1 MALSNDIIS
10 QFVELT
16 KTSDKIQNEA
26 SVYGTIVTDGNNTYV
41 KLDGSEQL
49 TPIETTTNVAGGE
62 RVIVRIKDHKAT
74 VTGNITSPSVNN
86 GQLEDVKD
94 QISEFEV
101 VIADRVTANEIVVG
115 RIEADNVIINKK
127 LTAIEGEF
135 ETIKADNITINE
147 KLTANK
153 AAIADLDAK
162 KLSAET
168 ADLKY
173 ATIGGLNAANAE
185 INDLKANHAEFSE
198 ATIKRLEA
206 DEASIKKLD
215 AEKLSA
221 KDADIKY
228 ANIDFANINMAAVEK
243 LFAESGIIKDLVVG
257 DTSITGELVGVT
269 IKGDLIEANTLV
281 ADKLVIKGSD
291 GLYYKLNTDGMTTE
305 AEQTEYNSLNG
316 SIITAKSITA
326 SKINVKDLVAFG
338 ATIGGFNISS
348 NSIYSGVKTSV
359 DNTTNGIYLDKDG
372 QVAFGDS
379 NNYLKFFRD
388 TDGAWKLMISA
399 NSLKF
404 STSDKTVEEVI
415 DDIDSKVQKTVKTV
429 IDYYASSSSPTTKP
443 TTGWQT
449 TPPVW
454 VNGMFIWAK
463 TKTTYTDGS
472 SQESDPVCI
481 TGAKGENGKPGI
493 DGASGKGVKTV
504 TNYYLAIGKNT
515 GVVESTSGWTT
526 TIQTITPTN
535 KYLWNYEV
543 VTYTDNS
550 TTKTTPVIIGVYG
563 DKGQTGANGQNG
575 SDGNGIQS
583 ITEKYAVSTSNTT
596 APTTWYDAVQAMSQT
611 NKYLWNY
618 EIIRYTNGTTSET
631 KKRVIGVYGDKG
643 NTGATG
649 PSGVGIQSV
658 DVEYYLSTSSTTL
671 SGGSWSTTAPT
682 WQNGKYMWSR
692 TKTVTTNGQTKY
704 SNAACITGSKG
715 STGSTGATGSTG
727 QGIESITE
735 EYYLST
741 SKTTQSGGSWTTTP
755 PIWSSGKY
763 LWTRSKIVY
772 KNPTETAY
780 TKPVCDN
787 SWEAV
792 NEVEIGGRNLWPNSS
807 FNQGLDSYS
816 LTLSEGTITLDNK
829 KFNGNNAVVF
839 DRVGSVFGDSRCYI
853 TTKQSPTI
861 SSFKKGDEFILTAW
875 VYIERQLDGV
885 DISSIMVRGSSGD
898 NPRIYIPTTADVVG
912 KWIKLT
918 SNVFKAGQDG
928 TFSNCYVLL
937 GGNGKFKVSQIQL
950 EKGNKPTDWTPAP
963 EDVEANID
971 NIKIGGRNLLINSG
985 DLYLFGSDYPSSSKR
1000 EKGKITVVTNGRF
1013 NSYAWIYSETDKP
1026 TTYLSKSIKDLSTPI
1041 GKEVTFSI
1049 DIKTIGLTK
1058 SGVTVS
1064 IDYRNE
1070 TSVIDRAE
1078 IDIEP
1083 NKNNQWIR
1091 YSSKIKST
1099 RTDNIKSL
1107 FSIRTVDDTLD
1118 LTGVVIEYRNCM
1130 IEEGN
1135 KATDWTPAPEDIKA
1149 NIDNLEATMNGAF
1162 KDGILSD
1169 AEKKAIK
1176 QSLNIIKG
1184 DAEEVQKQYDTV
1196 YNNSNLIGTPKSN
1209 LLTAKTSY
1217 NSAYNSLISFINTAL
1232 SASTVT
1238 DSMIISIDSA
1248 FGTYRTALGTFNT
1261 RLQEAIDSINSKKV
1275 DNIKIGGENLI
1286 FREKYWQTTTPTVVQ
1301 LTAEPE
1307 HSRIRIK
1314 KVTADEA
1321 KHTYLNF
1328 VKTLTKGKTYTLSY
1342 DIYTDMPI
1350 TSERLLFLRCNGNGQ
1365 ALQYM
1370 KDQTVSSINTW
1381 IHKELTFVCNHSGT
1395 DDISIDSLALST
1407 SHFNEGQTILF
1418 RNIKMEEGN
1427 KATTYSYAP
1436 EDERLEASR
1445 AGVNMLPNTKS
1456 LIVTGVTGVNYKYE
1470 SRQIVTAIN
1479 LKPFTIYTVS
1489 FKCKV
1494 LSGNTTKCSI
1504 GVTNSKIDVV
1514 YQRGDLV
1521 ITNDRMSWTFYTR
1534 NATNCSKLLFYAGLA
1549 GQTGTN
1555 KLEYSEIMLE
1565 ETSIASEKWIPNA
1578 GDVDYVIESK
1588 KVAINNL
1595 ILNTKNMKDTSGW
1608 TGNIGVTRSGVL
1620 NEPVFY
1626 NITTTTSEAVSGTSR
1641 FRVKPNTKYCFSM
1654 LLNINYSCKSVD
1666 AWWIGRFKDSTNE
1679 YDNPIR
1685 FITEWQEVRNVYTRV
1700 VGTFTTG
1707 PNDYDGFIRIDNNC
1721 KTADATGDS
1730 VIYWTE
1736 AMVAE
1741 GDVFA
1746 GYSPSIEDM
1755 NLRVTKA
1762 ESDLTVVNN
1771 AISAKVWG
1779 EDINVALGRQADN
1792 LIRNGNG
1799 GTKDNSNFSQWTFVG
1814 NVRGSKDYPSFQTQ
1828 PTKVNPARIDDRI
1841 YIDKSKDY
1849 RLSYELK
1856 ATSEDSVN
1864 KVYFIVSC
1872 FDIDGNAIN
1881 IQDISFIPK
1890 TTTKL
1895 KRELKNG
1902 DTTIEV
1908 ESLENWL
1915 TSSSVVN
1922 YQRTIISWNYRD
1934 STGYQYPKET
1944 YSKNNGKKYGYA
1956 LWNSITDEDKSAGI
1970 IRLTKPWSGDTLAIG
1985 THISQNNSGSTYL
1998 YVGAKGI
2005 VSFSDRWIPYDE
2017 VIPGSSF
2024 RHGTAYI
2031 KLGILG
2037 AQSVYLSNLYFG
2049 IDRAT
2054 SGQINDLSNTVT
2066 NVQKTVSQHTVD
2078 LSGITS
2084 KVEKIE
2090 SSDFQVHNLQRH
2102 SGGKYKD
2109 AGIEA
2114 WSMYGKDT
2122 LSWFTNYGSP
2132 GTFEDYYDLYKGGSS
2147 GGIYAYSQSPIPVT
2161 AGEKYTVSFNY
2172 GRSAVGGAT
2181 HRFVIQCSNTYPFG
2195 SVTQNAVD
2203 RYMPSTQA
2211 NTIIRQ
2217 EFQFTIPDGVKSIK
2231 VALVNSVSGEG
2242 QSCSFYID
2250 KIMINKGLVA
2260 YDWSPHEYDI
2270 ESQFKSVEQKITAE
2284 SILTTISSGINGN
2297 KGSINTMQFLLD
2309 KDGATIK
2316 NGALTILN
2324 NAGEQVLKG
2333 DSDGNLIMHGVFTT
2347 YDNDRKSIEIN
2358 GSRLSLFNR
2367 WDASNK
2373 ESGWIVPSINDD
2385 GETSIS
2391 IGHNEGSAFAIRYT
2405 YGTQEYNMYSYMS
2418 FDYYNVYGRP
2428 SDQTKYTISVNE
2440 PMMLWYE
2447 TMMCDIFKFDSYKY
2461 GAHIKFYDSGLYG
2474 NDGVVGAVGCGRV
2487 TSYGNT
2493 YADVHMLGRR
2503 GSNPNP
2509 NSYTSLGQYS
2519 ADSDTSYYRS
2529 LIVSSSGVEVK
2540 GNFSVS
2546 GTKNRL
2552 VNTKNYGRINLNA
2565 YETTDSYFG
2574 DIGQGILDENGLCY
2588 ISIDTIFLETINTK
2602 NDYQVF
2608 LQKYGPGDI
2617 WVESKTETYFVVK
2630 GAPNTTFAWELKAK
2644 QLGYETTRLEQSK
2657 NDYIPEISYNVDC
2670 DDREINELNKVLKGG
2685 ILKYE

>member
-326 SKINVKDLVAFG
+326 TKISVDDLVAFD
-338 ATIGGFNISS
+338 ATIGGFNITS
-348 NSIYSGVKTSV
+348 NSIYSGVKSSV
-359 DNTTNGIYLDKDG
+359 DNTTKGVYLDKDG
-372 QVAFGDS
+372 QIAFGDS
-379 NNYLKFFRD
+379 NNFLKFFRD
-388 TDGAWKLMISA
+388 TDGKWKLNISA

-415 DDIDSKVQKTVKTV
+415 EDIDTKVQKTVKTV
-429 IDYYASSSSPTTKP
+429 ADYYASSSSATTKP
-443 TTGWQT
+443 ITGWQT
-449 TPPVW
+449 TPPEW
-454 VNGMFIWAK
+454 VNGKFIWAK
-463 TKTTYTDGS
+463 TKTTYTDDTS
-472 SQESDPVCI
+472 SESEPVCI
-481 TGAKGENGKPGI
+481 TGAKGDTGKPGA
-493 DGASGKGVKTV
+493 DGS
-504 TNYYLAIGKNT
+504 
-515 GVVESTSGWTT
+515 
-526 TIQTITPTN
+526 
-535 KYLWNYEV
+535 
-543 VTYTDNS
+543 
-550 TTKTTPVIIGVYG
+550 
-563 DKGQTGANGQNG
+563 
-575 SDGNGIQS
+575 
-583 ITEKYAVSTSNTT
+583 
-596 APTTWYDAVQAMSQT
+596 
-611 NKYLWNY
+611 
-618 EIIRYTNGTTSET
+618 
-631 KKRVIGVYGDKG
+631 
-643 NTGATG
+643 
-649 PSGVGIQSV
+649 SGVGISSV
-658 DVEYYLSTSSTTL
+658 DVEYYLSTSSTAL
-671 SGGSWSTTAPT
+671 AGGSWSTNSPT
-682 WQNGKYMWSR
+682 WVDGKYMWSR
-692 TKTVTTNGQTKY
+692 TKTTTTDGKSTT
-704 SNAACITGSKG
+704 SEPVCITGGK
-715 STGSTGATGSTG
+715 GATGSNGVTG
-727 QGIESITE
+727 QGVESITE

-741 SKTTQSGGSWTTTP
+741 SKTTQSGGSWVTTP
-755 PIWSSGKY
+755 PTWSSGKY

-772 KNPTETAY
+772 KNPTETSY

-792 NEVEIGGRNLWPNSS
+792 NEVEIGGRNLFISS
-807 FNQGLDSYS
+807 MIGSYIGGDIVKLRGATYENYKFTVTS
-816 LTLSEGTITLDNK
+816 NPVDLVGATITNFEKEIIVSGYTDLSQIVSYWKFDNDTQK
-829 KFNGNNAVVF
+829 NVTK
-839 DRVGSVFGDSRCYI
+839 SV
-853 TTKQSPTI
+853 T
-861 SSFKKGDEFILTAW
+861 
-875 VYIERQLDGV
+875 
-885 DISSIMVRGSSGD
+885 
-898 NPRIYIPTTADVVG
+898 
-912 KWIKLT
+912 
-918 SNVFKAGQDG
+918 
-928 TFSNCYVLL
+928 
-937 GGNGKFKVSQIQL
+937 NGKFEIRISVPSGAKTLNIGLGQFPYVKGYFIKNIMIQNGNKATDWTPSPEDVDNKIDSIEIGGRNLLQNSNFAFGLDGWYKHDYHTVEIVKDSTYGNVVKITALDNNTGGIFKVPTVNFKNEEVYTMSVYIKSSVVGSQIGIAIDGNGL
-950 EKGNKPTDWTPAP
+950 ADGEIFTISVANEWVKLVSTFKTSGVNPNIRVYSVKSSGCIFHITNIKVEKGNKATDWTPAP
-963 EDVEANID
+963 EDVEANI
-971 NIKIGGRNLLINSG
+971 N
-985 DLYLFGSDYPSSSKR
+985 
-1000 EKGKITVVTNGRF
+1000 
-1013 NSYAWIYSETDKP
+1013 
-1026 TTYLSKSIKDLSTPI
+1026 
-1041 GKEVTFSI
+1041 
-1049 DIKTIGLTK
+1049 
-1058 SGVTVS
+1058 
-1064 IDYRNE
+1064 
-1070 TSVIDRAE
+1070 
-1078 IDIEP
+1078 
-1083 NKNNQWIR
+1083 
-1091 YSSKIKST
+1091 
-1099 RTDNIKSL
+1099 
-1107 FSIRTVDDTLD
+1107 
-1118 LTGVVIEYRNCM
+1118 
-1130 IEEGN
+1130 
-1135 KATDWTPAPEDIKA
+1135 
-1149 NIDNLEATMNGAF
+1149 NLEDTMNGAF
-1162 KDGILSD
+1162 KDGILSES
-1169 AEKKAIK
+1169 EKKAIK

-1184 DAEEVQKQYDTV
+1184 DMTEVDKIYETL
-1196 YNNSNLIGTPKSN
+1196 NKNSNLVGTPKTN
-1209 LLTAKTSY
+1209 LYKAKMSY
-1217 NSAYNSLISFINTAL
+1217 NNAYTSLVSFINTAL
-1232 SASTVT
+1232 SASIVT
-1238 DSMIISIDSA
+1238 EEMKKSIDSA
-1248 FGTYRTALGTFNT
+1248 FGTYRTELGIFNT
-1261 RLQEAIDSINSKKV
+1261 RVQEAIDAINSKKIDNIEIGGRNLV
-1275 DNIKIGGENLI
+1275 LDSSDAILTSKNQATKFITLCDDILNIINSSIGKPFILSVDIEMDNCTGSISNGNQRIGAEVSLKHEDNTYSYIGCWIKPAVGDSIEKKRIYGTPVIIRKKVISVNGTGLYNQLTCNNSTISKPKFEIGNKATDWTPAPEDVENSMNNKIDNIKIGGENLI
-1286 FREKYWQTTTPTVVQ
+1286 FREKYWQTNNPTVVQ

-1342 DIYTDMPI
+1342 DIYTDMTI
-1350 TSERLLFLRCNGNGQ
+1350 TSEQLLFLRCNGNSQ

-1395 DDISIDSLALST
+1395 DNISIDSLALST
-1407 SHFNEGQTILF
+1407 SHFNEGQTILL
-1418 RNIKMEEGN
+1418 RNVKMEEGN

-1456 LIVTGVTGVNYKYE
+1456 LIVTGLTGVNYKYE
-1470 SRQIVTAIN
+1470 RRDIVTAIN

-1494 LSGNTTKCSI
+1494 LSGSTTKCSV

-1514 YQRGDLV
+1514 YQRGDLT
-1521 ITNDRMSWTFYTR
+1521 ITKDRISWTFYTR
-1534 NATNCSKLLFYAGLA
+1534 NATNCSTLLFYAGQA

-1654 LLNINYSCKSVD
+1654 LLNINYSCSSVD
-1666 AWWIGRFKDSTNE
+1666 VWWIAKFKDSTND
-1679 YDNPIR
+1679 YDNTIR
-1685 FITEWQEVRNVYTRV
+1685 FIAEWQEARDKYARV
-1700 VGTFTTG
+1700 VGTFITG
-1707 PNDYDGFIRIDNNC
+1707 PNDYDGYIRIDNNG
-1721 KTADATGDS
+1721 KLASATGNS
-1730 VIYWTE
+1730 SIYWTE

-1741 GDVFA
+1741 GDVFS
-1746 GYSPSIEDM
+1746 GYSPSIKDM
-1755 NLRVTKA
+1755 DLRVTKA
-1762 ESDLTVVNN
+1762 ESDLIVVNN

-1792 LIRNGNG
+1792 LVRNGNG
-1799 GTKDNSNFSQWTFVG
+1799 GTKDNSNFSKYTFVG
-1814 NVRGSKDYPSFQTQ
+1814 NFRGSRDYPSFLKGTS
-1828 PTKVNPARIDDRI
+1828 PYFAPNDDRI
-1841 YIDKSKDY
+1841 YIDRSKDY
-1849 RLSYELK
+1849 ILSYEIRAKLADAK
-1856 ATSEDSVN
+1856 N
-1864 KVYFIVSC
+1864 KIYFAIDC
-1872 FDIDGNAIN
+1872 YDIDGYSIPSYNN
-1881 IQDISFIPK
+1881 LFISK

-1895 KRELKNG
+1895 KKELNNG
-1902 DTTIEV
+1902 DMTIEV
-1908 ESLENWL
+1908 ESLSNWL
-1915 TSSSVVN
+1915 TASSIPA
-1922 YQRTIISWNYRD
+1922 YQRSVIFWNYKD

-1944 YSKNNGKKYGYA
+1944 YSRNSQEKFGNG
-1956 LWNSITDEDKSAGI
+1956 LWDSISDEDKSSGI
-1970 IRLTKPWSGDTLAIG
+1970 IRLKNPWSGGSYPIG
-1985 THISQNNSGSTYL
+1985 TEISQGNSGATYM
-1998 YVGAKGI
+1998 YVGAFGV
-2005 VSFSDRWIPYDE
+2005 VSFNDRWIPYN
-2017 VIPGSSF
+2017 VTVPGSSF
-2024 RHGTAYI
+2024 RPGTAFIKMGLYGGQPTYI
-2031 KLGILG
+2031 
-2037 AQSVYLSNLYFG
+2037 SNLYFG

-2054 SGQINDLSNTVT
+2054 SGQLNDLSNTVT
-2066 NVQKTVSQHTVD
+2066 NVQKTVSQHTID

-2114 WSMYGKDT
+2114 WSMSGKDT

-2147 GGIYAYSQSPIPVT
+2147 GAIYAYSQSPIPVT
-2161 AGEKYTVSFNY
+2161 DGEKYTVSFNY

-2195 SVTQNAVD
+2195 AVTKKVID
-2203 RYMPSTQA
+2203 RYMPSDKA
-2211 NTIIRQ
+2211 NEIIRQ
-2217 EFQFTIPDGVKSIK
+2217 EFQFTIPADTKSIK
-2231 VALVNSVSGEG
+2231 VALANSVSGEG

-2297 KGSINTMQFLLD
+2297 KGTISTMQFLLD
-2309 KDGATIK
+2309 KDGATIR
-2316 NGALTILN
+2316 NGALKILN
-2324 NAGEQVLKG
+2324 NAGTTVLSG
-2333 DSDGNLIMHGVFTT
+2333 DSNGNISMTGVYKNVNSRNLTSFKIADSTITFFDGRSEGEKMGTIFSGYMQTSPDKATSLTIGHYLDASLRLSYGKADSNGAILFYPYVELDIYNINGRTNEKVGYPITIIQPVIIQEKSMVCSPMAFDNWGYNGRLEFYDYRLYGGNL
-2347 YDNDRKSIEIN
+2347 SL
-2358 GSRLSLFNR
+2358 GSVLN
-2367 WDASNK
+2367 
-2373 ESGWIVPSINDD
+2373 
-2385 GETSIS
+2385 
-2391 IGHNEGSAFAIRYT
+2391 
-2405 YGTQEYNMYSYMS
+2405 
-2418 FDYYNVYGRP
+2418 
-2428 SDQTKYTISVNE
+2428 
-2440 PMMLWYE
+2440 
-2447 TMMCDIFKFDSYKY
+2447 
-2461 GAHIKFYDSGLYG
+2461 
-2474 NDGVVGAVGCGRV
+2474 GRV
-2487 TSYGNT
+2487 KGSTSDIG
-2493 YADVHMLGRR
+2493 DMCFLGRR
-2503 GSNPNP
+2503 GSNPKANA
-2509 NSYTSLGQYS
+2509 YAVLGQMLEGS
-2519 ADSDTSYYRS
+2519 SYDYNRN
-2529 LIVSSSGVEVK
+2529 VVTSSSGTTVY
-2540 GNFSVS
+2540 GNFYVNG
-2546 GTKNRL
+2546 GTKNRI
-2552 VNTKNYGRINLNA
+2552 VTTNDFGVVKMNA
-2565 YETTDSYFG
+2565 YETSGCYFG
-2574 DIGQGILDENGLCY
+2574 DIGNGLIGEDGTCIIAMDIIY
-2588 ISIDTIFLETINTK
+2588 LETVNTK
-2602 NDYQVF
+2602 CDYFVF
-2608 LQKYGPGDI
+2608 LQKYGSGDL
-2617 WVESKTETYFVVK
+2617 WVEDRDETYFIVK
-2630 GAPNTTFAWELKAK
+2630 GTPGMKFAWEVKAR
-2644 QLGYETTRLEQSK
+2644 QRGYETDRLDQKLE
-2657 NDYIPEISYNVDC
+2657 
-2670 DDREINELNKVLKGG
+2670 DDGPATTYGCELTDRSQEEMEKLLKSM
-2685 ILKYE
+2685 EEE

>member
-243 LFAESGIIKDLVVG
+243 LFAESGIIKNLVVG

-326 SKINVKDLVAFG
+326 TKISVDDLVAFD
-338 ATIGGFNISS
+338 ATIGGFKINQ
-348 NSIYSGVKTSV
+348 NAIYSGAKEGVN
-359 DNTTNGIYLDKDG
+359 NTTRGIYMDSTG
-372 QVAFGDS
+372 QLAIGDS
-379 NNYLKFFRD
+379 DNYMKFFKD
-388 TDGAWKLMISA
+388 TDGAYKLIISA
-399 NSLKF
+399 NS
-404 STSDKTVEEVI
+404 
-415 DDIDSKVQKTVKTV
+415 
-429 IDYYASSSSPTTKP
+429 
-443 TTGWQT
+443 
-449 TPPVW
+449 
-454 VNGMFIWAK
+454 
-463 TKTTYTDGS
+463 
-472 SQESDPVCI
+472 
-481 TGAKGENGKPGI
+481 
-493 DGASGKGVKTV
+493 
-504 TNYYLAIGKNT
+504 
-515 GVVESTSGWTT
+515 
-526 TIQTITPTN
+526 
-535 KYLWNYEV
+535 
-543 VTYTDNS
+543 
-550 TTKTTPVIIGVYG
+550 
-563 DKGQTGANGQNG
+563 
-575 SDGNGIQS
+575 
-583 ITEKYAVSTSNTT
+583 
-596 APTTWYDAVQAMSQT
+596 
-611 NKYLWNY
+611 
-618 EIIRYTNGTTSET
+618 IR
-631 KKRVIGVYGDKG
+631 
-643 NTGATG
+643 
-649 PSGVGIQSV
+649 
-658 DVEYYLSTSSTTL
+658 
-671 SGGSWSTTAPT
+671 
-682 WQNGKYMWSR
+682 M
-692 TKTVTTNGQTKY
+692 
-704 SNAACITGSKG
+704 
-715 STGSTGATGSTG
+715 GSTG
-727 QGIESITE
+727 QTVEDAIKEVNNKVDSIE
-735 EYYLST
+735 
-741 SKTTQSGGSWTTTP
+741 P
-755 PIWSSGKY
+755 P
-763 LWTRSKIVY
+763 
-772 KNPTETAY
+772 
-780 TKPVCDN
+780 
-787 SWEAV
+787 
-792 NEVEIGGRNLWPNSS
+792 EIGGANLMDGTTDEWVTKTVSNVAGVVNRFPLSS
-807 FNQGLDSYS
+807 IGIKAGDNLTVSMILKAINKDVATRVDFYTNTTGEEGKVFNISDDVITIGN
-816 LTLSEGTITLDNK
+816 EGKSTVTCK
-829 KFNGNNAVVF
+829 VPENGN
-839 DRVGSVFGDSRCYI
+839 Y
-853 TTKQSPTI
+853 
-861 SSFKKGDEFILTAW
+861 LT
-875 VYIERQLDGV
+875 
-885 DISSIMVRGSSGD
+885 
-898 NPRIYIPTTADVVG
+898 IYIVNRS
-912 KWIKLT
+912 
-918 SNVFKAGQDG
+918 SNNTG
-928 TFSNCYVLL
+928 TNEQYKCLMV
-937 GGNGKFKVSQIQL
+937 
-950 EKGNKPTDWTPAP
+950 EKGNVSSEWKLSQNDILNKIPYGDGRNLALNTKKLYLERFNITNNQSLGIGCSKDIVDLCNQNIGKKLIISCDTEWRNITSADSSGRLRVGAEFSVRYEDGTYGYCGVWEQVTVGSSKEKFRDKGIGMLITKKVASVSGSMHIQAFAEYIKIANVKLEINNICTNWSPAP
-963 EDVEANID
+963 ED
-971 NIKIGGRNLLINSG
+971 
-985 DLYLFGSDYPSSSKR
+985 
-1000 EKGKITVVTNGRF
+1000 
-1013 NSYAWIYSETDKP
+1013 
-1026 TTYLSKSIKDLSTPI
+1026 
-1041 GKEVTFSI
+1041 
-1049 DIKTIGLTK
+1049 
-1058 SGVTVS
+1058 
-1064 IDYRNE
+1064 
-1070 TSVIDRAE
+1070 AE
-1078 IDIEP
+1078 
-1083 NKNNQWIR
+1083 
-1091 YSSKIKST
+1091 
-1099 RTDNIKSL
+1099 
-1107 FSIRTVDDTLD
+1107 
-1118 LTGVVIEYRNCM
+1118 
-1130 IEEGN
+1130 
-1135 KATDWTPAPEDIKA
+1135 
-1149 NIDNLEATMNGAF
+1149 
-1162 KDGILSD
+1162 
-1169 AEKKAIK
+1169 
-1176 QSLNIIKG
+1176 
-1184 DAEEVQKQYDTV
+1184 
-1196 YNNSNLIGTPKSN
+1196 
-1209 LLTAKTSY
+1209 
-1217 NSAYNSLISFINTAL
+1217 
-1232 SASTVT
+1232 
-1238 DSMIISIDSA
+1238 DSMNNKI
-1248 FGTYRTALGTFNT
+1248 
-1261 RLQEAIDSINSKKV
+1261 

-1342 DIYTDMPI
+1342 DITTDMPI
-1350 TSERLLFLRCNGNGQ
+1350 TSTKLLFLRHNGNEQ

-1381 IHKELTFVCNHSGT
+1381 IHKELTFVCDHSGT

-1521 ITNDRMSWTFYTR
+1521 ITDDRMSWTFYTR
-1534 NATNCSKLLFYAGLA
+1534 NATNCSKLLFYAGQA

-1578 GDVDYVIESK
+1578 GDVEYVIESK
-1588 KVAINNL
+1588 KVAVNNL
-1595 ILNTKNMKDTSGW
+1595 VLNSKNMKNTSGW
-1608 TGNIGVTRSGVL
+1608 AGNINVTQSETL

-1626 NITTTTSEAVSGTSR
+1626 NRSTTTSEEVTR
-1641 FRVKPNTKYCFSM
+1641 TNKFRVKPNTKYCFSI
-1654 LLNINYSCKSVD
+1654 LLDINSNCKSVD

-1707 PNDYDGFIRIDNNC
+1707 PNDYDGFIRIDNNG

-1792 LIRNGNG
+1792 LVRNGNG

-1998 YVGAKGI
+1998 YVGAQGI

-2297 KGSINTMQFLLD
+2297 KGTISTMQFLLD
-2309 KDGATIK
+2309 KDGATIR
-2316 NGALTILN
+2316 NGALKILN
-2324 NAGEQVLKG
+2324 NAGTTVLSG
-2333 DSDGNLIMHGVFTT
+2333 DSNGNISMTGVYKNVNSRNLTSFKIADSTITFFDGRSEGEKMGTIFSGYMQTSPDKATSLTIGHYLDASLRLSYGKADSNGAILFYPYVELDIYNINGRTNEKVGYPITIIQPVIIQEKSMVCSPMAFDNWGYNGRLEFYDYRLYGGNL
-2347 YDNDRKSIEIN
+2347 SL
-2358 GSRLSLFNR
+2358 GSVLN
-2367 WDASNK
+2367 
-2373 ESGWIVPSINDD
+2373 
-2385 GETSIS
+2385 
-2391 IGHNEGSAFAIRYT
+2391 
-2405 YGTQEYNMYSYMS
+2405 
-2418 FDYYNVYGRP
+2418 
-2428 SDQTKYTISVNE
+2428 
-2440 PMMLWYE
+2440 
-2447 TMMCDIFKFDSYKY
+2447 
-2461 GAHIKFYDSGLYG
+2461 
-2474 NDGVVGAVGCGRV
+2474 GRV
-2487 TSYGNT
+2487 KGSTSDIG
-2493 YADVHMLGRR
+2493 DMCFLGRR
-2503 GSNPNP
+2503 GSNPKANA
-2509 NSYTSLGQYS
+2509 YAVLGQMLEGS
-2519 ADSDTSYYRS
+2519 SYDYNRN
-2529 LIVSSSGVEVK
+2529 VVTSSSGTTVY
-2540 GNFSVS
+2540 GNFYVNG
-2546 GTKNRL
+2546 GTKNRI
-2552 VNTKNYGRINLNA
+2552 VTTNDFGVVKMNA
-2565 YETTDSYFG
+2565 YETSGCYFG
-2574 DIGQGILDENGLCY
+2574 DIGNGLIGEDGTCIIAMDIIY
-2588 ISIDTIFLETINTK
+2588 LETVNTK
-2602 NDYQVF
+2602 CDYFVF
-2608 LQKYGPGDI
+2608 LQKYGSGDL
-2617 WVESKTETYFVVK
+2617 WVEDRDETYFIVK
-2630 GAPNTTFAWELKAK
+2630 GTPGMKFAWEVKAR
-2644 QLGYETTRLEQSK
+2644 QRGYETDRLDQKLE
-2657 NDYIPEISYNVDC
+2657 
-2670 DDREINELNKVLKGG
+2670 DDGPATTYGCELTDRSQEEMEKLLKSM
-2685 ILKYE
+2685 EEE

>member
-326 SKINVKDLVAFG
+326 TKISVDDLVAFD
-338 ATIGGFNISS
+338 ATIGGFNITS
-348 NSIYSGVKTSV
+348 NSIYSGVKSSV
-359 DNTTNGIYLDKDG
+359 DNTTKGVYLDKDG
-372 QVAFGDS
+372 QIAFGDS
-379 NNYLKFFRD
+379 NNFLKFFRD
-388 TDGAWKLMISA
+388 TDGKWKLNISA

-415 DDIDSKVQKTVKTV
+415 EDIDTKIQKTVKTV
-429 IDYYASSSSPTTKP
+429 ADYYASSSSATTKP
-443 TTGWQT
+443 ITGWQT
-449 TPPVW
+449 TPPEW
-454 VNGMFIWAK
+454 VNGKFIWAK
-463 TKTTYTDGS
+463 TKTTYTDDTS
-472 SQESDPVCI
+472 SESEPVCI
-481 TGAKGENGKPGI
+481 TGAKGDTGKPGA
-493 DGASGKGVKTV
+493 DGS
-504 TNYYLAIGKNT
+504 
-515 GVVESTSGWTT
+515 
-526 TIQTITPTN
+526 
-535 KYLWNYEV
+535 
-543 VTYTDNS
+543 
-550 TTKTTPVIIGVYG
+550 
-563 DKGQTGANGQNG
+563 
-575 SDGNGIQS
+575 
-583 ITEKYAVSTSNTT
+583 
-596 APTTWYDAVQAMSQT
+596 
-611 NKYLWNY
+611 
-618 EIIRYTNGTTSET
+618 
-631 KKRVIGVYGDKG
+631 
-643 NTGATG
+643 
-649 PSGVGIQSV
+649 SGVGISSV
-658 DVEYYLSTSSTTL
+658 DIEYYLSTSSTTL
-671 SGGSWSTTAPT
+671 AGGSWSTNAPT
-682 WQNGKYMWSR
+682 WVDGKYMWSR
-692 TKTVTTNGQTKY
+692 TKTTTTDGKY
-704 SNAACITGSKG
+704 TISDPVCITGGKG
-715 STGSTGATGSTG
+715 STGSNGSVG
-727 QGIESITE
+727 QGVESITE

-741 SKTTQSGGSWTTTP
+741 SKTTQSGGSWVTTP
-755 PIWSSGKY
+755 PTWSSGKY
-763 LWTRSKIVY
+763 LWTRSKIIY
-772 KNPTETAY
+772 KNPTETSY

-792 NEVEIGGRNLWPNSS
+792 NEVEIGGRNLWLNSS
-807 FNQGLDSYS
+807 FNQGLDSYT
-816 LTLSEGTITLDNK
+816 LTPSEGTITLDNK

-1091 YSSKIKST
+1091 YSGKIKST

-1149 NIDNLEATMNGAF
+1149 NIDNLEDTMNGAF

-1238 DSMIISIDSA
+1238 DSMITSIDSA
-1248 FGTYRTALGTFNT
+1248 FGTYRTELGIFNT
-1261 RLQEAIDSINSKKV
+1261 RVQEAIDAINSKKV
-1275 DNIKIGGENLI
+1275 DDIKIGGENLI
-1286 FREKYWQTTTPTVVQ
+1286 FREKYWQTTTPSVVQ

-1307 HSRIRIK
+1307 YSRIRIK
-1314 KVTADEA
+1314 KVTADTV

-1328 VKTLTKGKTYTLSY
+1328 VKALTKGKTYTLSY
-1342 DIYTDMPI
+1342 DITTDMPI
-1350 TSERLLFLRCNGNGQ
+1350 TSTKLLFLRHNGNEQ

-1381 IHKELTFVCNHSGT
+1381 IHKELTFVCDHSGT

-1521 ITNDRMSWTFYTR
+1521 ITDDRMSWTFYTR

-1578 GDVDYVIESK
+1578 GDVEYVIESK
-1588 KVAINNL
+1588 KVAVNNL
-1595 ILNTKNMKDTSGW
+1595 ILNTKNMKDKSGW
-1608 TGNIGVTRSGVL
+1608 IGVVNIVQSETI

-1626 NITTTTSEAVSGTSR
+1626 NRSTTTSEVTAGTSR

-1654 LLNINYSCKSVD
+1654 LLNINSNCNGVD
-1666 AWWIGRFKDSTNE
+1666 AVWIGRFKDSTND
-1679 YDNPIR
+1679 YDNVIK
-1685 FITEWQEVRNVYTRV
+1685 FITGWQEVKNEYTRV
-1700 VGTFTTG
+1700 VGTFVTG
-1707 PNDYDGFIRIDNNC
+1707 PKDYDGYIRIDNEG

-1741 GDVFA
+1741 GDVFS

-1771 AISAKVWG
+1771 AITAKVWG

-1792 LIRNGNG
+1792 LVRNGNG

-1814 NVRGSKDYPSFQTQ
+1814 NVRGSKDYPSFKTQ
-1828 PTKVNPARIDDRI
+1828 PTKVNPIRIDDRI

-1849 RLSYELK
+1849 RLSYEIR
-1856 ATSEDSVN
+1856 ATSADSAN

-1872 FDIDGNAIN
+1872 FDIDGNDIN
-1881 IQDISFIPK
+1881 IQDITFIK
-1890 TTTKL
+1890 NTTTKL

-1908 ESLENWL
+1908 ESLSNWL
-1915 TSSSVVN
+1915 TSSSAEN
-1922 YQRTIISWNYRD
+1922 YKRTIILWDYKD

-1944 YSKNNGKKYGYA
+1944 YSKNNGQKYGYA
-1956 LWNSITDEDKSAGI
+1956 LWNSISDEDKAAGI
-1970 IRLTKPWSGDTLAIG
+1970 IRLTNPWNGGTHAVG
-1985 THISQNNSGSTYL
+1985 THISQNNSGYTYL
-1998 YVGAKGI
+1998 YVGAMGMS
-2005 VSFSDRWIPYDE
+2005 SFNDKWYSYDE

-2024 RHGTAYI
+2024 RPGTAYV

-2054 SGQINDLSNTVT
+2054 SGQLNDLSNTVT
-2066 NVQKTVSQHTVD
+2066 NVQKTVSQHTID

-2114 WSMYGKDT
+2114 WSMSGKDT

-2147 GGIYAYSQSPIPVT
+2147 GAIYAYSQSPIPVT
-2161 AGEKYTVSFNY
+2161 DGEKYTVSFNY

-2195 SVTQNAVD
+2195 AVTKKVID
-2203 RYMPSTQA
+2203 RYMPSDKA
-2211 NTIIRQ
+2211 NEIIRQ
-2217 EFQFTIPDGVKSIK
+2217 EFQFTIPADTKSIK
-2231 VALVNSVSGEG
+2231 VALANSVSGEG

-2297 KGSINTMQFLLD
+2297 KGTISTMQFLLD
-2309 KDGATIK
+2309 KDGATIR
-2316 NGALTILN
+2316 NGALKILN
-2324 NAGEQVLKG
+2324 NAGTTVLSG
-2333 DSDGNLIMHGVFTT
+2333 DSNGNISMTGVYKNVNSRNLTSFKIADSTITFFDGRSEGEKMGTIFSGYMQTSPDKATSLTIGHYLDASLRLSYGKADSNGAILFYPYVELDIYNINGRTNEKVGYPITIIQPVIIQEKSMVCSPMAFDNWGYNGRLEFYDYRLYGGNL
-2347 YDNDRKSIEIN
+2347 SL
-2358 GSRLSLFNR
+2358 GSVLN
-2367 WDASNK
+2367 
-2373 ESGWIVPSINDD
+2373 
-2385 GETSIS
+2385 
-2391 IGHNEGSAFAIRYT
+2391 
-2405 YGTQEYNMYSYMS
+2405 
-2418 FDYYNVYGRP
+2418 
-2428 SDQTKYTISVNE
+2428 
-2440 PMMLWYE
+2440 
-2447 TMMCDIFKFDSYKY
+2447 
-2461 GAHIKFYDSGLYG
+2461 
-2474 NDGVVGAVGCGRV
+2474 GRV
-2487 TSYGNT
+2487 KGGTSDIG
-2493 YADVHMLGRR
+2493 DMCFLGRR
-2503 GSNPNP
+2503 GSNPKANA
-2509 NSYTSLGQYS
+2509 YAVLGQMLEGS
-2519 ADSDTSYYRS
+2519 SYDYNRN
-2529 LIVSSSGVEVK
+2529 VVTSSSGTTVY
-2540 GNFSVS
+2540 GNFYVNG
-2546 GTKNRL
+2546 GTKNRI
-2552 VNTKNYGRINLNA
+2552 VTTNDFGVVKMNA
-2565 YETTDSYFG
+2565 YETSGCYFG
-2574 DIGQGILDENGLCY
+2574 DIGNGLIGEDGTCIIAMDIIY
-2588 ISIDTIFLETINTK
+2588 LETVNTK
-2602 NDYQVF
+2602 CDYFVF
-2608 LQKYGPGDI
+2608 LQKYGSGDL
-2617 WVESKTETYFVVK
+2617 WVEDRDETYFIVK
-2630 GAPNTTFAWELKAK
+2630 GTPGMKFAWEVKAR
-2644 QLGYETTRLEQSK
+2644 QRGYETDRLDQKLE
-2657 NDYIPEISYNVDC
+2657 
-2670 DDREINELNKVLKGG
+2670 DDGPATTYGCELTDRSQEEMEKLLKSM
-2685 ILKYE
+2685 EEE

>member
-16 KTSDKIQNEA
+16 NTSNKIQNEA
-26 SVYGTIVTDGNNTYV
+26 SVYGTIVTDGMNTYV

-215 AEKLSA
+215 AEKLSS

-326 SKINVKDLVAFG
+326 TKISVDDLVAFD
-338 ATIGGFNISS
+338 ATIGGFNITS
-348 NSIYSGVKTSV
+348 NSIYSGVKSSV
-359 DNTTNGIYLDKDG
+359 DNTTKGVYLDKDG
-372 QVAFGDS
+372 QIAFGDS
-379 NNYLKFFRD
+379 NNFLKFFRD
-388 TDGAWKLMISA
+388 TDGKWKLNISA

-415 DDIDSKVQKTVKTV
+415 EDIDTKVHKTVKTV
-429 IDYYASSSSPTTKP
+429 ADYYASSSSATTKP
-443 TTGWQT
+443 ITGWQT
-449 TPPVW
+449 TPPEW
-454 VNGMFIWAK
+454 VNGKFIWAK
-463 TKTTYTDGS
+463 TKTTYTDGTS
-472 SQESDPVCI
+472 HESEPVCI
-481 TGAKGENGKPGI
+481 TGAKGDTGKPGA
-493 DGASGKGVKTV
+493 DGS
-504 TNYYLAIGKNT
+504 
-515 GVVESTSGWTT
+515 
-526 TIQTITPTN
+526 
-535 KYLWNYEV
+535 
-543 VTYTDNS
+543 
-550 TTKTTPVIIGVYG
+550 
-563 DKGQTGANGQNG
+563 
-575 SDGNGIQS
+575 
-583 ITEKYAVSTSNTT
+583 
-596 APTTWYDAVQAMSQT
+596 
-611 NKYLWNY
+611 
-618 EIIRYTNGTTSET
+618 
-631 KKRVIGVYGDKG
+631 
-643 NTGATG
+643 
-649 PSGVGIQSV
+649 SGVGISSV
-658 DVEYYLSTSSTTL
+658 DVEYYLSTSSTAL
-671 SGGSWSTTAPT
+671 AGGSWSTNSPT
-682 WQNGKYMWSR
+682 WVDGKYMWSR
-692 TKTVTTNGQTKY
+692 TKTTTTDGKSTT
-704 SNAACITGSKG
+704 SEPVCITGGK
-715 STGSTGATGSTG
+715 GATGSNGVTG
-727 QGIESITE
+727 QGVESITE

-741 SKTTQSGGSWTTTP
+741 SKTTQSGGSWVTTP
-755 PIWSSGKY
+755 PTWSSGKY

-772 KNPTETAY
+772 KNPTETSY

-792 NEVEIGGRNLWPNSS
+792 NEIEIGGRNLLQNSN
-807 FNQGLDSYS
+807 FAFGLDGWYKHDYYTVEIVKDSTYGNVVKM
-816 LTLSEGTITLDNK
+816 TALDNNTGGIFKVPTVNFK
-829 KFNGNNAVVF
+829 KEEVYTMSVYIKSSV
-839 DRVGSVFGDSRCYI
+839 VGSQIGIAIDGNGLADGEIF
-853 TTKQSPTI
+853 TI
-861 SSFKKGDEFILTAW
+861 SVANEWVKLVSTFKTSGVNPNIR
-875 VYIERQLDGV
+875 VYSV
-885 DISSIMVRGSSGD
+885 KSSGCIFHIT
-898 NPRIYIPTTADVVG
+898 N
-912 KWIKLT
+912 IK
-918 SNVFKAGQDG
+918 V
-928 TFSNCYVLL
+928 
-937 GGNGKFKVSQIQL
+937 
-950 EKGNKPTDWTPAP
+950 EKGNKDTDWTPAPEDIDNKIDSIEIGGRNLLQNSNFAFGLDGWYKHDYYTVEIVKDSTYGNVVKMTALDNNTGGIFKVPTVNFKKEEVYTMSVYIKSSVVGSQIGIAIDGNGLADGEIFTISVANEWVKLVSTFKTSGVNPNIRVYSVKSSGCIFHITNIKVEKGNKDTDWTPAP
-963 EDVEANID
+963 EDVEANI
-971 NIKIGGRNLLINSG
+971 N
-985 DLYLFGSDYPSSSKR
+985 
-1000 EKGKITVVTNGRF
+1000 
-1013 NSYAWIYSETDKP
+1013 
-1026 TTYLSKSIKDLSTPI
+1026 
-1041 GKEVTFSI
+1041 
-1049 DIKTIGLTK
+1049 
-1058 SGVTVS
+1058 
-1064 IDYRNE
+1064 
-1070 TSVIDRAE
+1070 
-1078 IDIEP
+1078 
-1083 NKNNQWIR
+1083 
-1091 YSSKIKST
+1091 
-1099 RTDNIKSL
+1099 
-1107 FSIRTVDDTLD
+1107 
-1118 LTGVVIEYRNCM
+1118 
-1130 IEEGN
+1130 
-1135 KATDWTPAPEDIKA
+1135 
-1149 NIDNLEATMNGAF
+1149 NLEDTMNGAF
-1162 KDGILSD
+1162 KDGILSES
-1169 AEKKAIK
+1169 EKKAIK

-1238 DSMIISIDSA
+1238 DSMITSIDSA

-1286 FREKYWQTTTPTVVQ
+1286 FREKYWQTNNPTVVQ

-1307 HSRIRIK
+1307 YSRIRIK

-1321 KHTYLNF
+1321 KHTYINF

-1350 TSERLLFLRCNGNGQ
+1350 TSEQLLFLRCNGNSQ

-1395 DDISIDSLALST
+1395 DNISIDSLALST
-1407 SHFNEGQTILF
+1407 SHFNEGQTILL
-1418 RNIKMEEGN
+1418 RNVKMEEGN

-1456 LIVTGVTGVNYKYE
+1456 LIVTGLTGVNYKYE
-1470 SRQIVTAIN
+1470 RRDIVTAIN

-1494 LSGNTTKCSI
+1494 LSGSTTKCSV

-1514 YQRGDLV
+1514 YQRGDLT
-1521 ITNDRMSWTFYTR
+1521 ITKDRISWTFYTR
-1534 NATNCSKLLFYAGLA
+1534 NATNCSTLLFYAGQA

-1654 LLNINYSCKSVD
+1654 LLNINYSCSSVD
-1666 AWWIGRFKDSTNE
+1666 VWWIAKFKDSTND
-1679 YDNPIR
+1679 YDNTIR
-1685 FITEWQEVRNVYTRV
+1685 FIAEWQEARDKYARV
-1700 VGTFTTG
+1700 VGTFITG
-1707 PNDYDGFIRIDNNC
+1707 PNDYDGYIRIDNNG
-1721 KTADATGDS
+1721 KLASATGNS
-1730 VIYWTE
+1730 SIYWTE

-1741 GDVFA
+1741 GDVFS
-1746 GYSPSIEDM
+1746 GYSPSIKDM
-1755 NLRVTKA
+1755 DLRVTKA
-1762 ESDLTVVNN
+1762 ESDLIVVNN
-1771 AISAKVWG
+1771 AITAKVWG

-1792 LIRNGNG
+1792 LVRNGNG
-1799 GTKDNSNFSQWTFVG
+1799 GTKDKSNFSKYSFVG
-1814 NVRGSKDYPSFQTQ
+1814 DVRGDRSYPSFLKGTS
-1828 PTKVNPARIDDRI
+1828 PYFAPNDDRI
-1841 YIDKSKDY
+1841 YIDRSKDY
-1849 RLSYELK
+1849 ILSYEIRAKLADAK
-1856 ATSEDSVN
+1856 N
-1864 KVYFIVSC
+1864 KIYFAIDC
-1872 FDIDGNAIN
+1872 YDIDGYS
-1881 IQDISFIPK
+1881 ISSYNNLFISK

-1895 KRELKNG
+1895 KKELNNG
-1902 DTTIEV
+1902 DMTIEV
-1908 ESLENWL
+1908 ESLSNWL
-1915 TSSSVVN
+1915 TASSIPAHQRSV
-1922 YQRTIISWNYRD
+1922 IFWNYKD

-1944 YSKNNGKKYGYA
+1944 YSRNSQEKFGNG
-1956 LWNSITDEDKSAGI
+1956 LWDSISDEDKSSGI
-1970 IRLTKPWSGDTLAIG
+1970 IRLKNPWSGGSYPIG
-1985 THISQNNSGSTYL
+1985 TEISQGNSGATYM
-1998 YVGAKGI
+1998 YVGAFGV
-2005 VSFSDRWIPYDE
+2005 VSFNDRWIPYN
-2017 VIPGSSF
+2017 VTVPGSSF
-2024 RHGTAYI
+2024 RPGTAFIKMGLYGGQPTYI
-2031 KLGILG
+2031 
-2037 AQSVYLSNLYFG
+2037 SNLYFG

-2054 SGQINDLSNTVT
+2054 SGQLNDLSNTVT

-2114 WSMYGKDT
+2114 WSMSGKDT

-2147 GGIYAYSQSPIPVT
+2147 GAIYAYSQSPIPVT
-2161 AGEKYTVSFNY
+2161 DGEKYTVSFNY

-2195 SVTQNAVD
+2195 AVTKKVID
-2203 RYMPSTQA
+2203 RYMPSDKA
-2211 NTIIRQ
+2211 NEIIRQ
-2217 EFQFTIPDGVKSIK
+2217 EFQFTIPADTKSIK
-2231 VALVNSVSGEG
+2231 VALANSVSGEG

-2297 KGSINTMQFLLD
+2297 KGTISTMQFLLD
-2309 KDGATIK
+2309 KDGATIR
-2316 NGALTILN
+2316 NGALKILN
-2324 NAGEQVLKG
+2324 NAGTTVLSG
-2333 DSDGNLIMHGVFTT
+2333 DSNGNISMTGVYKNVNSRNLTSFKIADSTITFFDGRSEGEKMGTIFSGYMQTSPDKATSLTIGHYLDASLRLSYGKADSNGAILFYPYVELDIYNINGRTNEKVGYPITIIQPVIIQEKSMVCSPMAFDNWGYNGRLEFYDYRLYGGNL
-2347 YDNDRKSIEIN
+2347 SL
-2358 GSRLSLFNR
+2358 GSVLN
-2367 WDASNK
+2367 
-2373 ESGWIVPSINDD
+2373 
-2385 GETSIS
+2385 
-2391 IGHNEGSAFAIRYT
+2391 
-2405 YGTQEYNMYSYMS
+2405 
-2418 FDYYNVYGRP
+2418 
-2428 SDQTKYTISVNE
+2428 
-2440 PMMLWYE
+2440 
-2447 TMMCDIFKFDSYKY
+2447 
-2461 GAHIKFYDSGLYG
+2461 
-2474 NDGVVGAVGCGRV
+2474 GRV
-2487 TSYGNT
+2487 KGGTSDIG
-2493 YADVHMLGRR
+2493 DMCFLGRR
-2503 GSNPNP
+2503 GSNPKANA
-2509 NSYTSLGQYS
+2509 YAVLGQMLEGS
-2519 ADSDTSYYRS
+2519 SYDYNRN
-2529 LIVSSSGVEVK
+2529 VVTSSSGTTVY
-2540 GNFSVS
+2540 GNFYVNG
-2546 GTKNRL
+2546 GTKNRI
-2552 VNTKNYGRINLNA
+2552 VTTNDFGVVKMNA
-2565 YETTDSYFG
+2565 YETSGCYFG
-2574 DIGQGILDENGLCY
+2574 DIGNGLIGEDGTCIIAMDIIY
-2588 ISIDTIFLETINTK
+2588 LETVNTK
-2602 NDYQVF
+2602 CDYFVF
-2608 LQKYGPGDI
+2608 LQKYGSGDL
-2617 WVESKTETYFVVK
+2617 WVEDRDETYFIVK
-2630 GAPNTTFAWELKAK
+2630 GTPGMKFAWEVKAR
-2644 QLGYETTRLEQSK
+2644 QRGYETDRLDQKLE
-2657 NDYIPEISYNVDC
+2657 
-2670 DDREINELNKVLKGG
+2670 DDGPATTYGCELTDRSQEEMEKLLKSM
-2685 ILKYE
+2685 EEE

>member
-173 ATIGGLNAANAE
+173 ATIGGLNASNAE

-243 LFAESGIIKDLVVG
+243 LFAESGIIKNLVVG

-338 ATIGGFNISS
+338 ATIGGFKINQ
-348 NSIYSGVKTSV
+348 NAIYSGAKEGIN
-359 DNTTNGIYLDKDG
+359 NTTRGIYMDSTG
-372 QVAFGDS
+372 QLAIGDS
-379 NNYLKFFRD
+379 DNYMKFFKD
-388 TDGAWKLMISA
+388 TDGAYKLIISA
-399 NSLKF
+399 NS
-404 STSDKTVEEVI
+404 
-415 DDIDSKVQKTVKTV
+415 
-429 IDYYASSSSPTTKP
+429 
-443 TTGWQT
+443 
-449 TPPVW
+449 
-454 VNGMFIWAK
+454 
-463 TKTTYTDGS
+463 
-472 SQESDPVCI
+472 
-481 TGAKGENGKPGI
+481 
-493 DGASGKGVKTV
+493 
-504 TNYYLAIGKNT
+504 
-515 GVVESTSGWTT
+515 
-526 TIQTITPTN
+526 
-535 KYLWNYEV
+535 
-543 VTYTDNS
+543 
-550 TTKTTPVIIGVYG
+550 
-563 DKGQTGANGQNG
+563 
-575 SDGNGIQS
+575 
-583 ITEKYAVSTSNTT
+583 
-596 APTTWYDAVQAMSQT
+596 
-611 NKYLWNY
+611 
-618 EIIRYTNGTTSET
+618 IRM
-631 KKRVIGVYGDKG
+631 
-643 NTGATG
+643 GATG
-649 PSGVGIQSV
+649 QTVEDAIKEVNNKV
-658 DVEYYLSTSSTTL
+658 DSIEPPEIGGANLMDGTTDE
-671 SGGSWSTTAPT
+671 WV
-682 WQNGKYMWSR
+682 
-692 TKTVTTNGQTKY
+692 TKTVSNVAGVVNRFPLSSIGIKAGDNLTVSMILKAINKDVATRVDFYTNTTGEEGKVSNISDDVIKIGNEGKSTLTCKVPENGNYLTIY
-704 SNAACITGSKG
+704 IVNRSANNTGTNEQYKCLMVEKG
-715 STGSTGATGSTG
+715 NVSS
-727 QGIESITE
+727 EWK
-735 EYYLST
+735 LS
-741 SKTTQSGGSWTTTP
+741 QND
-755 PIWSSGKY
+755 I
-763 LWTRSKIVY
+763 LNKIPY
-772 KNPTETAY
+772 G
-780 TKPVCDN
+780 D
-787 SWEAV
+787 
-792 NEVEIGGRNLWPNSS
+792 GRNLALNTKKLYLERFNITNNQLLRIGCSEDIVDLCNQNIGKKLIVSCDTEWRNITSADSS
-807 FNQGLDSYS
+807 GRL
-816 LTLSEGTITLDNK
+816 
-829 KFNGNNAVVF
+829 
-839 DRVGSVFGDSRCYI
+839 RVGAEFSVKYEDGTYGYCGVWEQVTVGSSKEKFRDKGVGMLITKKVASVFGSMHIQAFAEYA
-853 TTKQSPTI
+853 K
-861 SSFKKGDEFILTAW
+861 
-875 VYIERQLDGV
+875 V
-885 DISSIMVRGSSGD
+885 
-898 NPRIYIPTTADVVG
+898 
-912 KWIKLT
+912 
-918 SNVFKAGQDG
+918 SNVK
-928 TFSNCYVLL
+928 
-937 GGNGKFKVSQIQL
+937 L
-950 EKGNKPTDWTPAP
+950 EINNICTNWSPAP
-963 EDVEANID
+963 EDVID
-971 NIKIGGRNLLINSG
+971 NIKIGGG
-985 DLYLFGSDYPSSSKR
+985 
-1000 EKGKITVVTNGRF
+1000 
-1013 NSYAWIYSETDKP
+1013 
-1026 TTYLSKSIKDLSTPI
+1026 
-1041 GKEVTFSI
+1041 
-1049 DIKTIGLTK
+1049 
-1058 SGVTVS
+1058 
-1064 IDYRNE
+1064 
-1070 TSVIDRAE
+1070 
-1078 IDIEP
+1078 
-1083 NKNNQWIR
+1083 
-1091 YSSKIKST
+1091 
-1099 RTDNIKSL
+1099 
-1107 FSIRTVDDTLD
+1107 
-1118 LTGVVIEYRNCM
+1118 
-1130 IEEGN
+1130 
-1135 KATDWTPAPEDIKA
+1135 
-1149 NIDNLEATMNGAF
+1149 
-1162 KDGILSD
+1162 
-1169 AEKKAIK
+1169 
-1176 QSLNIIKG
+1176 
-1184 DAEEVQKQYDTV
+1184 
-1196 YNNSNLIGTPKSN
+1196 
-1209 LLTAKTSY
+1209 
-1217 NSAYNSLISFINTAL
+1217 
-1232 SASTVT
+1232 
-1238 DSMIISIDSA
+1238 
-1248 FGTYRTALGTFNT
+1248 
-1261 RLQEAIDSINSKKV
+1261 
-1275 DNIKIGGENLI
+1275 NLI

-1350 TSERLLFLRCNGNGQ
+1350 TGEQLLFLRCNGNAQ

-1381 IHKELTFVCNHSGT
+1381 IHKELTFVCDHSGT

-1407 SHFNEGQTILF
+1407 THFNEGQTILF

-1445 AGVNMLPNTKS
+1445 AGVNMLPNTK
-1456 LIVTGVTGVNYKYE
+1456 LLTVTGVTGVNYKYE

-1494 LSGNTTKCSI
+1494 LSGTTTKCSVGI
-1504 GVTNSKIDVV
+1504 TNSKIDVV

-1521 ITNDRMSWTFYTR
+1521 ITDDRMSWTFYTR

-1555 KLEYSEIMLE
+1555 KVEYSEIMLE
-1565 ETSIASEKWIPNA
+1565 ETSIASENWIPNA

-1595 ILNTKNMKDTSGW
+1595 ILNTKNMKDKSGW
-1608 TGNIGVTRSGVL
+1608 IGVVNIVQSETI

-1626 NITTTTSEAVSGTSR
+1626 NRSTTTSEITAGTSR

-1654 LLNINYSCKSVD
+1654 LLNINSNCNGVD
-1666 AWWIGRFKDSTNE
+1666 AVWIGKFKDSTNN
-1679 YDNPIR
+1679 YDNVIK
-1685 FITEWQEVRNVYTRV
+1685 FITGWKEVKNEYTRV
-1700 VGTFTTG
+1700 VGTFVTG
-1707 PNDYDGFIRIDNNC
+1707 PKDYDGYIRIDNEG

-1741 GDVFA
+1741 GDVFS

-1771 AISAKVWG
+1771 AITAKVWG

-1792 LIRNGNG
+1792 LVRNGNG

-1814 NVRGSKDYPSFQTQ
+1814 NVRGSKDYPSFLK
-1828 PTKVNPARIDDRI
+1828 PHPSKYNPLVNDDRI

-1849 RLSYELK
+1849 VLSYEVRAKLAD
-1856 ATSEDSVN
+1856 ATN
-1864 KVYFIVSC
+1864 KVYFCVC
-1872 FDIDGNAIN
+1872 CYDIDEQVILP
-1881 IQDISFIPK
+1881 QHYMFIGG

-1895 KRELKNG
+1895 RKELKNG

-1908 ESLENWL
+1908 ESLKNWL
-1915 TSSSVVN
+1915 TSSNVEGFKRNVMIWD
-1922 YQRTIISWNYRD
+1922 YKD
-1934 STGYQYPKET
+1934 STGYQYPPMT
-1944 YSKNNGKKYGYA
+1944 YTRPEAYRNATNGI
-1956 LWNSITDEDKSAGI
+1956 WDSISDTDKAAGI
-1970 IRLTKPWSGDTLAIG
+1970 IRLRSPWTGG
-1985 THISQNNSGSTYL
+1985 THAAGTSISQNTSGPSHM
-1998 YVGAKGI
+1998 YVGANGL
-2005 VSFSDRWIPYDE
+2005 VSFNDRWIQYNK
-2017 VIPGSSF
+2017 VIQGSSF
-2024 RHGTAYI
+2024 RPGTAFV
-2031 KLGILG
+2031 KFGILG
-2037 AQSVYLSNLYFG
+2037 YQPVYLSNLYFG

-2054 SGQINDLSNTVT
+2054 SGQLNDLSNTVT

-2090 SSDFQVHNLQRH
+2090 STDFQVHNLQRH
-2102 SGGKYKD
+2102 SGGKYKN

-2114 WSMYGKDT
+2114 WNMSGKDT

-2132 GTFEDYYDLYKGGSS
+2132 GTFADYYDLYKGGSS

-2195 SVTQNAVD
+2195 SVTQNVVD

-2217 EFQFTIPDGVKSIK
+2217 EFQFTIPSGTKSIK
-2231 VALVNSVSGEG
+2231 VALVNSVSGAD

-2250 KIMINKGLVA
+2250 KIMINKGEVA

-2309 KDGATIK
+2309 KDGATIR
-2316 NGALTILN
+2316 NGALKILN
-2324 NAGEQVLKG
+2324 NAGRTVLSG
-2333 DSDGNLIMHGVFTT
+2333 DSNGNLSVTGVYKNVNSRNLTSFKIADSTIT
-2347 YDNDRKSIEIN
+2347 FFDGRSKGEKMGTIFSGYMQTSPDKATSLTIGHYLDASL
-2358 GSRLSLFNR
+2358 RLSYGKADSNGAILFYPYVELDFYNIHGR
-2367 WDASNK
+2367 
-2373 ESGWIVPSINDD
+2373 
-2385 GETSIS
+2385 T
-2391 IGHNEGSAFAIRYT
+2391 NEKVGYPITIIQPVIIQEKSMVCNPMAFDNWK
-2405 YGTQEYNMYSYMS
+2405 YN
-2418 FDYYNVYGRP
+2418 GRL
-2428 SDQTKYTISVNE
+2428 E
-2440 PMMLWYE
+2440 
-2447 TMMCDIFKFDSYKY
+2447 
-2461 GAHIKFYDSGLYG
+2461 FYDYRLYG
-2474 NDGVVGAVGCGRV
+2474 GDLSLGSVLNGRV
-2487 TSYGNT
+2487 KGSN
-2493 YADVHMLGRR
+2493 ADIGDMCFLGRR
-2503 GSNPNP
+2503 GSNPKANA
-2509 NSYTSLGQYS
+2509 YAVLGQMLEGS
-2519 ADSDTSYYRS
+2519 STSYNRN
-2529 LIVSSSGVEVK
+2529 IVTSSSGTTVY
-2540 GNFSVS
+2540 GNFYVNG
-2546 GTKNRL
+2546 GTKNRI
-2552 VNTKNYGRINLNA
+2552 VTTNDFGVVKMNA
-2565 YETTDSYFG
+2565 YETSGCYFG
-2574 DIGQGILDENGLCY
+2574 DIGNGLIGEDGTCIIAMDIIY
-2588 ISIDTIFLETINTK
+2588 LETVNTK
-2602 NDYQVF
+2602 CDYFVF
-2608 LQKYGPGDI
+2608 LQKYGSGDL
-2617 WVESKTETYFVVK
+2617 WVEDREETYFIVK
-2630 GAPNTTFAWELKAK
+2630 GTPGMKFAWEVKAR
-2644 QLGYETTRLEQSK
+2644 QRGYETDRLDQKLE
-2657 NDYIPEISYNVDC
+2657 
-2670 DDREINELNKVLKGG
+2670 DDGPATTYGCELTDRSQEEMEKLLKSM
-2685 ILKYE
+2685 EEE

>member
-115 RIEADNVIINKK
+115 RIEADNIIINKK

-135 ETIKADNITINE
+135 ETIKTDNITINE

-326 SKINVKDLVAFG
+326 TKISVDDLVAFD
-338 ATIGGFNISS
+338 ATIGGFNITS
-348 NSIYSGVKTSV
+348 NSIYSGVKSSV
-359 DNTTNGIYLDKDG
+359 DNTTKGVYLDKDG
-372 QVAFGDS
+372 QIAFGDS
-379 NNYLKFFRD
+379 NNFLKFFRD
-388 TDGAWKLMISA
+388 TDGKWKLNISA

-415 DDIDSKVQKTVKTV
+415 EDIDTKIQKTVKTV
-429 IDYYASSSSPTTKP
+429 ADYYASSSSATTKP
-443 TTGWQT
+443 ITGWQT
-449 TPPVW
+449 TPPEW
-454 VNGMFIWAK
+454 VNGKFIWAK
-463 TKTTYTDGS
+463 TKTTYTDDTS
-472 SQESDPVCI
+472 SESEPVCI
-481 TGAKGENGKPGI
+481 TGAKGDTGKPGA
-493 DGASGKGVKTV
+493 DGS
-504 TNYYLAIGKNT
+504 
-515 GVVESTSGWTT
+515 
-526 TIQTITPTN
+526 
-535 KYLWNYEV
+535 
-543 VTYTDNS
+543 
-550 TTKTTPVIIGVYG
+550 
-563 DKGQTGANGQNG
+563 
-575 SDGNGIQS
+575 
-583 ITEKYAVSTSNTT
+583 
-596 APTTWYDAVQAMSQT
+596 
-611 NKYLWNY
+611 
-618 EIIRYTNGTTSET
+618 
-631 KKRVIGVYGDKG
+631 
-643 NTGATG
+643 
-649 PSGVGIQSV
+649 SGVGISSV
-658 DVEYYLSTSSTTL
+658 DIEYYLSTSSTTL
-671 SGGSWSTTAPT
+671 AGGSWSTNAPT
-682 WQNGKYMWSR
+682 WVDGKYMWSR
-692 TKTVTTNGQTKY
+692 TKTTTTDGKY
-704 SNAACITGSKG
+704 TISDPVCITGGKG
-715 STGSTGATGSTG
+715 STGSNGSVG
-727 QGIESITE
+727 QGVESITE

-741 SKTTQSGGSWTTTP
+741 SKTTQSGGSWVTTP
-755 PIWSSGKY
+755 PSWSSGKY
-763 LWTRSKIVY
+763 LWTRSKIIY
-772 KNPTETAY
+772 KNPTETSY

-792 NEVEIGGRNLWPNSS
+792 NEVEIGGRNLWLNSS
-807 FNQGLDSYS
+807 FNQGLDSYT
-816 LTLSEGTITLDNK
+816 LTPSEGTITLDNK

-885 DISSIMVRGSSGD
+885 DISNIMVRGSSGD
-898 NPRIYIPTTADVVG
+898 NPRIYIPTTDDVVG

-937 GGNGKFKVSQIQL
+937 GDNGKFKVSQIQL

-1091 YSSKIKST
+1091 YSGKIKST

-1149 NIDNLEATMNGAF
+1149 NIDNLEDTMNGAF

-1184 DAEEVQKQYDTV
+1184 DAEEVQKQYDIV

-1238 DSMIISIDSA
+1238 DSMITSIDSA
-1248 FGTYRTALGTFNT
+1248 FGTYRTELGIFNT
-1261 RLQEAIDSINSKKV
+1261 RVQEAIDAINSKKV
-1275 DNIKIGGENLI
+1275 DDIKIGGENLI

-1342 DIYTDMPI
+1342 DVYTDMPI

-1370 KDQTVSSINTW
+1370 KDQTVSSINVW

-1445 AGVNMLPNTKS
+1445 AGVNMLPNTK
-1456 LIVTGVTGVNYKYE
+1456 LLTVTGVTGVNYKYE

-1494 LSGNTTKCSI
+1494 LSGTTTKCSI

-1521 ITNDRMSWTFYTR
+1521 ITDDRMSWTFYTR

-1565 ETSIASEKWIPNA
+1565 ETSVASEKWIPNA
-1578 GDVDYVIESK
+1578 GDVEYVIESK
-1588 KVAINNL
+1588 KVAVNNL
-1595 ILNTKNMKDTSGW
+1595 VLNSKNMKNTSGW
-1608 TGNIGVTRSGVL
+1608 AGNINVTQSGTL

-1626 NITTTTSEAVSGTSR
+1626 NRSTTTSEEVTR
-1641 FRVKPNTKYCFSM
+1641 TNKFRVKPNTKYCFSI
-1654 LLNINYSCKSVD
+1654 LLDINSNCKSVD

-1707 PNDYDGFIRIDNNC
+1707 PNDYDGFIRIDNNG

-1771 AISAKVWG
+1771 AITAKVWG

-1792 LIRNGNG
+1792 LVRNGNG

-1814 NVRGSKDYPSFQTQ
+1814 NVRGSKDYPSFKTQ
-1828 PTKVNPARIDDRI
+1828 PTKVNPIRIDDRI

-1849 RLSYELK
+1849 RLSYEIK
-1856 ATSEDSVN
+1856 ATSADSAN

-1872 FDIDGNAIN
+1872 FDIDGNDIN
-1881 IQDISFIPK
+1881 IQDILFIQN

-1922 YQRTIISWNYRD
+1922 YQRTIILWDHKD

-1944 YSKNNGKKYGYA
+1944 YSKNNGGKYGYP
-1956 LWNSITDEDKSAGI
+1956 LWNSISDEDKSAGI
-1970 IRLTKPWSGDTLAIG
+1970 IRLSNPWKGG
-1985 THISQNNSGSTYL
+1985 THAVGTYISQNNSGPTYL
-1998 YVGAKGI
+1998 YVGASGMA
-2005 VSFSDRWIPYDE
+2005 SFNDKWYSYNE

-2024 RHGTAYI
+2024 RPGTAYV
-2031 KLGILG
+2031 KLGVLG

-2054 SGQINDLSNTVT
+2054 SGQLNDLSNTVT
-2066 NVQKTVSQHTVD
+2066 NVQKTVSQHTID

-2090 SSDFQVHNLQRH
+2090 STDFQVHNLQRH
-2102 SGGKYKD
+2102 SGGKYKN

-2114 WSMYGKDT
+2114 WNVSGKDT

-2132 GTFEDYYDLYKGGSS
+2132 GTFADYYDLYKGGSS

-2161 AGEKYTVSFNY
+2161 AGEKYTISFNY

-2195 SVTQNAVD
+2195 SVTQNVVD

-2217 EFQFTIPDGVKSIK
+2217 EFQITIPAGVKSIK
-2231 VALVNSVSGEG
+2231 VVLVNSVSGSG

-2324 NAGEQVLKG
+2324 NAGAQVLKG
-2333 DSDGNLIMHGVFTT
+2333 DADGNLMFSG
-2347 YDNDRKSIEIN
+2347 YLSII
-2358 GSRLSLFNR
+2358 
-2367 WDASNK
+2367 
-2373 ESGWIVPSINDD
+2373 
-2385 GETSIS
+2385 
-2391 IGHNEGSAFAIRYT
+2391 
-2405 YGTQEYNMYSYMS
+2405 
-2418 FDYYNVYGRP
+2418 
-2428 SDQTKYTISVNE
+2428 DQTSKKVISK
-2440 PMMLWYE
+2440 LWGKQFAVE
-2447 TMMCDIFKFDSYKY
+2447 
-2461 GAHIKFYDSGLYG
+2461 GAYRSATVLE
-2474 NDGVVGAVGCGRV
+2474 
-2487 TSYGNT
+2487 
-2493 YADVHMLGRR
+2493 
-2503 GSNPNP
+2503 
-2509 NSYTSLGQYS
+2509 
-2519 ADSDTSYYRS
+2519 ADSDVRISCLDRDKDIFGQVENEVLYRTKMPYFDPSDWSTILRWDECVYLTSQETLS
-2529 LIVSSSGVEVK
+2529 IQAGSSSLNKDYNNPTGQLTLMVWYPIKDSGNGATVSQTYLELLPGKIQTNKPFYPYPSLKMGEDIRLHFYNDTPGKNKSGNRIDRNASNFEILRQQGPYDRGGCDLRLGCVSEDEKSRIWEVSIDTTRTYIHN
-2540 GNFSVS
+2540 GFAVG
-2546 GTKNRL
+2546 GTKNR
-2552 VNTKNYGRINLNA
+2552 VVKTDHYGNVAMNA
-2565 YETTDSYFG
+2565 YETSDALFG
-2574 DIGQGILDENGLCY
+2574 DVGEAIIGEDGLAYIMFDEQ
-2588 ISIDTIFLETINTK
+2588 FLETVNTK
-2602 NDYQVF
+2602 FGYNVF
-2608 LQKYGPGDI
+2608 LQKYCKNDVWI
-2617 WVESKTETYFVVK
+2617 KERTLTYFVVE
-2630 GAPNTTFAWELKAK
+2630 GDPGTEFSWHVMAK
-2644 QLGYETTRLEQSK
+2644 QKGYEVDRMESFEVPDSQPVFDMTDEEIFGEKDQMAENGYK
-2657 NDYIPEISYNVDC
+2657 YIEDFEKEMY
-2670 DDREINELNKVLKGG
+2670 
-2685 ILKYE
+2685 

>member
-115 RIEADNVIINKK
+115 RIEADNIIINKK

-135 ETIKADNITINE
+135 ETIKTDNITINK
-147 KLTANK
+147 KLTANE

-215 AEKLSA
+215 TEKLSA

-243 LFAESGIIKDLVVG
+243 LFAESGIIKNLVVV

-326 SKINVKDLVAFG
+326 TKISVDDLVAFD
-338 ATIGGFNISS
+338 ATIGGFKINQ
-348 NSIYSGVKTSV
+348 NAIYSGAKEGVN
-359 DNTTNGIYLDKDG
+359 NTTRGIYMDSTG
-372 QVAFGDS
+372 QLAIGDS
-379 NNYLKFFRD
+379 DNYMKFFKD
-388 TDGAWKLMISA
+388 TDGAYKLIISA
-399 NSLKF
+399 NS
-404 STSDKTVEEVI
+404 
-415 DDIDSKVQKTVKTV
+415 
-429 IDYYASSSSPTTKP
+429 
-443 TTGWQT
+443 
-449 TPPVW
+449 
-454 VNGMFIWAK
+454 
-463 TKTTYTDGS
+463 
-472 SQESDPVCI
+472 
-481 TGAKGENGKPGI
+481 
-493 DGASGKGVKTV
+493 
-504 TNYYLAIGKNT
+504 
-515 GVVESTSGWTT
+515 
-526 TIQTITPTN
+526 
-535 KYLWNYEV
+535 
-543 VTYTDNS
+543 
-550 TTKTTPVIIGVYG
+550 
-563 DKGQTGANGQNG
+563 
-575 SDGNGIQS
+575 
-583 ITEKYAVSTSNTT
+583 
-596 APTTWYDAVQAMSQT
+596 
-611 NKYLWNY
+611 
-618 EIIRYTNGTTSET
+618 IR
-631 KKRVIGVYGDKG
+631 I
-643 NTGATG
+643 
-649 PSGVGIQSV
+649 
-658 DVEYYLSTSSTTL
+658 
-671 SGGSWSTTAPT
+671 
-682 WQNGKYMWSR
+682 
-692 TKTVTTNGQTKY
+692 
-704 SNAACITGSKG
+704 
-715 STGSTGATGSTG
+715 GSTG
-727 QGIESITE
+727 QTVEDAIKEVNNKVDSIE
-735 EYYLST
+735 
-741 SKTTQSGGSWTTTP
+741 P
-755 PIWSSGKY
+755 P
-763 LWTRSKIVY
+763 
-772 KNPTETAY
+772 
-780 TKPVCDN
+780 
-787 SWEAV
+787 
-792 NEVEIGGRNLWPNSS
+792 EIGGANLMDGTTDEWVTKTVSNVAGVVNRFPLSS
-807 FNQGLDSYS
+807 IGIKAGDNLTVSMILKAINKDVATRVDFYTNTTGEEGKVFNISDDVITIGN
-816 LTLSEGTITLDNK
+816 EGKSTVTCK
-829 KFNGNNAVVF
+829 VPENGN
-839 DRVGSVFGDSRCYI
+839 Y
-853 TTKQSPTI
+853 
-861 SSFKKGDEFILTAW
+861 LT
-875 VYIERQLDGV
+875 
-885 DISSIMVRGSSGD
+885 
-898 NPRIYIPTTADVVG
+898 IYIVNRS
-912 KWIKLT
+912 
-918 SNVFKAGQDG
+918 SNNTG
-928 TFSNCYVLL
+928 TNEQYKCLMV
-937 GGNGKFKVSQIQL
+937 
-950 EKGNKPTDWTPAP
+950 EKGNVSSEWKLSQNDILNKIPYGDGRNLALNTKKLYLERFNITNNQSLGIGCSKDIVDLCNQNIGKKLIISCDTEWRNITSADSSGRLRVGAEFSVRYEDGTYGYCGVWEQVTVGSSKEKFRDKGIGMLITKKVASVSGSMHIRAFAEYIKIANVKLEINNICTNWSPAPEDVNDYITIGGGNIVPDGDFRYGKWKHWFNYISGKTTIDVLEKFYKDKNCVLINTTEAAEDASRSYITSKYKVGPIRVGDTYTFSFKMKRTSNIDVVTGNEAFIRFFNEAGSIITDTLIIKYPTKSDNWQTVSITATIPETTLLKKDVDYYVAPIICQRQIGQLYITDVQLESGSTVTDWKPRAEDALENEEYGGINLFIKKNAKRGYFLNKSGTAIKEPNWFFTDYISVKDIRNLKVSGFTDLGQAPSVIKYGWNKEFISGQSNNGQSLGENIIIENTDIGYVRMSGQIKDIDTYKVEKGTKATSYSPAP
-963 EDVEANID
+963 EDVE
-971 NIKIGGRNLLINSG
+971 
-985 DLYLFGSDYPSSSKR
+985 
-1000 EKGKITVVTNGRF
+1000 
-1013 NSYAWIYSETDKP
+1013 
-1026 TTYLSKSIKDLSTPI
+1026 
-1041 GKEVTFSI
+1041 
-1049 DIKTIGLTK
+1049 
-1058 SGVTVS
+1058 
-1064 IDYRNE
+1064 
-1070 TSVIDRAE
+1070 
-1078 IDIEP
+1078 
-1083 NKNNQWIR
+1083 
-1091 YSSKIKST
+1091 
-1099 RTDNIKSL
+1099 
-1107 FSIRTVDDTLD
+1107 
-1118 LTGVVIEYRNCM
+1118 
-1130 IEEGN
+1130 
-1135 KATDWTPAPEDIKA
+1135 
-1149 NIDNLEATMNGAF
+1149 
-1162 KDGILSD
+1162 
-1169 AEKKAIK
+1169 
-1176 QSLNIIKG
+1176 
-1184 DAEEVQKQYDTV
+1184 
-1196 YNNSNLIGTPKSN
+1196 
-1209 LLTAKTSY
+1209 
-1217 NSAYNSLISFINTAL
+1217 
-1232 SASTVT
+1232 
-1238 DSMIISIDSA
+1238 DSMNNKI
-1248 FGTYRTALGTFNT
+1248 
-1261 RLQEAIDSINSKKV
+1261 

-1342 DIYTDMPI
+1342 DITTDMPI

-1418 RNIKMEEGN
+1418 RNIKIEEGN

-1445 AGVNMLPNTKS
+1445 AGVNMLPNTK
-1456 LIVTGVTGVNYKYE
+1456 LLTVTGVTGVNYKYE

-1494 LSGNTTKCSI
+1494 LSGTTTKCSI

-1549 GQTGTN
+1549 GETGTN

-1578 GDVDYVIESK
+1578 GDVEYVIESK
-1588 KVAINNL
+1588 KVAVNNL
-1595 ILNTKNMKDTSGW
+1595 VLNSKNMKNTSGW
-1608 TGNIGVTRSGVL
+1608 AGNINVTQSETL

-1626 NITTTTSEAVSGTSR
+1626 NRSTTTSEKVTGTNK
-1641 FRVKPNTKYCFSM
+1641 FRVKPNTKYCFSI
-1654 LLNINYSCKSVD
+1654 LLDINSNCKSVD

-1707 PNDYDGFIRIDNNC
+1707 PNDYDGFIRIDNNG

-1741 GDVFA
+1741 GDVFS

-1771 AISAKVWG
+1771 AITAKVWG

-1792 LIRNGNG
+1792 LVRNGNG

-1998 YVGAKGI
+1998 YVGAQGI

-2114 WSMYGKDT
+2114 WSMSGKDT

-2147 GGIYAYSQSPIPVT
+2147 GAIYAYSQSPIPVT
-2161 AGEKYTVSFNY
+2161 DGEKYTVSFNY

-2195 SVTQNAVD
+2195 AVTKKVID
-2203 RYMPSTQA
+2203 RYMPSDKA
-2211 NTIIRQ
+2211 NEIIRQ
-2217 EFQFTIPDGVKSIK
+2217 EFQFTIPADTKSIK
-2231 VALVNSVSGEG
+2231 VALANSVSGEG

-2385 GETSIS
+2385 GKTSIS

-2428 SDQTKYTISVNE
+2428 SDQAKYTISVNE

-2474 NDGVVGAVGCGRV
+2474 NDRVVGAVGCGRV

-2644 QLGYETTRLEQSK
+2644 QLGYETTRLKQSK

>member
-86 GQLEDVKD
+86 GQLEDVRD

-115 RIEADNVIINKK
+115 QIEADNVIINKK

-147 KLTANK
+147 ELTANK

-173 ATIGGLNAANAE
+173 ATIGGLNATNAE

-206 DEASIKKLD
+206 DEASINKLD

-221 KDADIKY
+221 EDADIKY

-326 SKINVKDLVAFG
+326 TKISVDDLVAFD

-348 NSIYSGVKTSV
+348 NSIYSGVKSSV
-359 DNTTNGIYLDKDG
+359 DNTTKGIYLDKDG
-372 QVAFGDS
+372 QIAFGDS
-379 NNYLKFFRD
+379 NNFLKFFRD
-388 TDGAWKLMISA
+388 TDGKWKLNISA

-415 DDIDSKVQKTVKTV
+415 EDIDTKVQKTVKTV
-429 IDYYASSSSPTTKP
+429 ADYYASSSSATTKP
-443 TTGWQT
+443 ITGWQT
-449 TPPVW
+449 TPPEW
-454 VNGMFIWAK
+454 VNGKFIWAK
-463 TKTTYTDGS
+463 TKTTYTDGTS
-472 SQESDPVCI
+472 SESDPVCI
-481 TGAKGENGKPGI
+481 TGAKGDTGKPGA
-493 DGASGKGVKTV
+493 DGS
-504 TNYYLAIGKNT
+504 
-515 GVVESTSGWTT
+515 
-526 TIQTITPTN
+526 
-535 KYLWNYEV
+535 
-543 VTYTDNS
+543 
-550 TTKTTPVIIGVYG
+550 
-563 DKGQTGANGQNG
+563 
-575 SDGNGIQS
+575 
-583 ITEKYAVSTSNTT
+583 
-596 APTTWYDAVQAMSQT
+596 
-611 NKYLWNY
+611 
-618 EIIRYTNGTTSET
+618 
-631 KKRVIGVYGDKG
+631 
-643 NTGATG
+643 
-649 PSGVGIQSV
+649 SGVGISSV
-658 DVEYYLSTSSTTL
+658 DIEYYLSTSSTTL
-671 SGGSWSTTAPT
+671 AGGSWSTNSPT
-682 WQNGKYMWSR
+682 WVDGKYMWSR
-692 TKTVTTNGQTKY
+692 TKTTTTDGKLTT
-704 SNAACITGSKG
+704 SEPVCITGGK
-715 STGSTGATGSTG
+715 GATGSNGVTG
-727 QGIESITE
+727 QGVESITE

-763 LWTRSKIVY
+763 LWTRSEIIY

-792 NEVEIGGRNLWPNSS
+792 NEIEIGGRNLLQNSN
-807 FNQGLDSYS
+807 FAFGLDGWYKHDYHTVEIVKDSTYGNVVKM
-816 LTLSEGTITLDNK
+816 TALDNNTGGIFK
-829 KFNGNNAVVF
+829 VPTVNFKNEEVYTMSVYIKSSV
-839 DRVGSVFGDSRCYI
+839 VGSQIGIAIDGNGLAEGEIF
-853 TTKQSPTI
+853 TI
-861 SSFKKGDEFILTAW
+861 SVANEWVNLVSTFKTSGVNPNIR
-875 VYIERQLDGV
+875 VYSV
-885 DISSIMVRGSSGD
+885 KSSGCIFHIT
-898 NPRIYIPTTADVVG
+898 N
-912 KWIKLT
+912 IK
-918 SNVFKAGQDG
+918 V
-928 TFSNCYVLL
+928 
-937 GGNGKFKVSQIQL
+937 

-963 EDVEANID
+963 EDVEANI
-971 NIKIGGRNLLINSG
+971 N
-985 DLYLFGSDYPSSSKR
+985 
-1000 EKGKITVVTNGRF
+1000 
-1013 NSYAWIYSETDKP
+1013 
-1026 TTYLSKSIKDLSTPI
+1026 
-1041 GKEVTFSI
+1041 
-1049 DIKTIGLTK
+1049 
-1058 SGVTVS
+1058 
-1064 IDYRNE
+1064 
-1070 TSVIDRAE
+1070 
-1078 IDIEP
+1078 
-1083 NKNNQWIR
+1083 
-1091 YSSKIKST
+1091 
-1099 RTDNIKSL
+1099 
-1107 FSIRTVDDTLD
+1107 
-1118 LTGVVIEYRNCM
+1118 
-1130 IEEGN
+1130 
-1135 KATDWTPAPEDIKA
+1135 
-1149 NIDNLEATMNGAF
+1149 NLEDTMNGAF

-1169 AEKKAIK
+1169 AEKKSIK

-1184 DAEEVQKQYDTV
+1184 DAEEVQRQYDVV
-1196 YNNSNLIGTPKSN
+1196 YKNSNLIGTAKTE
-1209 LLTAKTSY
+1209 LLNSKTSY
-1217 NSAYNSLISFINTAL
+1217 NSAYSSLISFINTAL
-1232 SASTVT
+1232 NAGIVT
-1238 DSMIISIDSA
+1238 TAMINSIDSA
-1248 FGTYRTALGTFNT
+1248 FDTYRSALGTFNKK
-1261 RLQEAIDSINSKKV
+1261 LQEAIDAINSNKI

-1350 TSERLLFLRCNGNGQ
+1350 TSERLLFLRCNRNGQ

-1418 RNIKMEEGN
+1418 RNIKIEEGN

-1445 AGVNMLPNTKS
+1445 AGVNMLPNTK
-1456 LIVTGVTGVNYKYE
+1456 LLTVTGVTGVNYKYE

-1494 LSGNTTKCSI
+1494 LSGTTTKCSI
-1504 GVTNSKIDVV
+1504 GVTNSKLDVV

-1521 ITNDRMSWTFYTR
+1521 ITDDRMSWTFYTR

-1565 ETSIASEKWIPNA
+1565 ETSVASEKWIPNA

-1654 LLNINYSCKSVD
+1654 LLNINYSCSSVD
-1666 AWWIGRFKDSTNE
+1666 VWWIAKFKNSTND
-1679 YDNPIR
+1679 YDNTMR
-1685 FITEWQEVRNVYTRV
+1685 FIAEWQEARDEYTRV
-1700 VGTFTTG
+1700 VGTFVTG
-1707 PNDYDGFIRIDNNC
+1707 PKDYDGYIRIDNNG
-1721 KTADATGDS
+1721 KLASATGNS
-1730 VIYWTE
+1730 SIYWTE

-1741 GDVFA
+1741 GDVFS
-1746 GYSPSIEDM
+1746 GYSPSIKDM
-1755 NLRVTKA
+1755 DLRVTKA

-1771 AISAKVWG
+1771 AITAKVWG

-1792 LIRNGNG
+1792 LVRNGNG
-1799 GTKDNSNFSQWTFVG
+1799 GTKDNSNFSKCTFVG
-1814 NVRGSKDYPSFQTQ
+1814 DVRGSKDYPSFLKGTS
-1828 PTKVNPARIDDRI
+1828 PYLALNDDRI
-1841 YIDKSKDY
+1841 YIDRSKDY
-1849 RLSYELK
+1849 ILSYEIRAKLADAK
-1856 ATSEDSVN
+1856 N
-1864 KVYFIVSC
+1864 KIYFAIDC
-1872 FDIDGNAIN
+1872 YDIDGYS
-1881 IQDISFIPK
+1881 IQSYNNLFISK

-1895 KRELKNG
+1895 KKELNNG
-1902 DTTIEV
+1902 DMTIEV
-1908 ESLENWL
+1908 ESLSNWL
-1915 TSSSVVN
+1915 TASSIPA
-1922 YQRTIISWNYRD
+1922 YQRSVIFWNYKD

-1944 YSKNNGKKYGYA
+1944 YSRNSQEKFGNG
-1956 LWNSITDEDKSAGI
+1956 LWDSISDEDKSSGI
-1970 IRLTKPWSGDTLAIG
+1970 IRLKNPWSGGSYPIG
-1985 THISQNNSGSTYL
+1985 TEISQGNSGATYM
-1998 YVGAKGI
+1998 YVGAFGV
-2005 VSFSDRWIPYDE
+2005 VSFNDRWIPYN
-2017 VIPGSSF
+2017 VTVPGSSF
-2024 RHGTAYI
+2024 RPGTAFIKMGLYGGQPTYI
-2031 KLGILG
+2031 
-2037 AQSVYLSNLYFG
+2037 SNLYFG

-2054 SGQINDLSNTVT
+2054 SGQLNDLSNTVT
-2066 NVQKTVSQHTVD
+2066 NVQKTVSQHTID

-2114 WSMYGKDT
+2114 WSMSGKDT

-2195 SVTQNAVD
+2195 SVTQNIVD

-2217 EFQFTIPDGVKSIK
+2217 EFQFTIPSGTKSIK
-2231 VALVNSVSGEG
+2231 VALVNSVSGAD

-2250 KIMINKGLVA
+2250 KIMINKGEVA

-2309 KDGATIK
+2309 KDGATIR
-2316 NGALTILN
+2316 NGALKILN
-2324 NAGEQVLKG
+2324 NAGRTVLSG
-2333 DSDGNLIMHGVFTT
+2333 DSNGNLSVTGVYKNVNSRNLTSFKIADSAITFFDGRSEGEKMGT
-2347 YDNDRKSIEIN
+2347 IFSGYMQTSPDKATSLTIGHYLDASLRLAYGKADSNGAILFYPYVELDFYNIN
-2358 GSRLSLFNR
+2358 GRANEKVGYPITIIQPVIIQEKSMVCSPMAFDNWKYNGRLEFYDYRLYGSDLSL
-2367 WDASNK
+2367 
-2373 ESGWIVPSINDD
+2373 
-2385 GETSIS
+2385 
-2391 IGHNEGSAFAIRYT
+2391 GSVL
-2405 YGTQEYNMYSYMS
+2405 N
-2418 FDYYNVYGRP
+2418 
-2428 SDQTKYTISVNE
+2428 
-2440 PMMLWYE
+2440 
-2447 TMMCDIFKFDSYKY
+2447 
-2461 GAHIKFYDSGLYG
+2461 
-2474 NDGVVGAVGCGRV
+2474 GRV
-2487 TSYGNT
+2487 KGSTSDIG
-2493 YADVHMLGRR
+2493 DMCFLGRR
-2503 GSNPNP
+2503 GSNPKANA
-2509 NSYTSLGQYS
+2509 YAVLGQMLEGS
-2519 ADSDTSYYRS
+2519 SYDYNRN
-2529 LIVSSSGVEVK
+2529 VVTSSSGTTVY
-2540 GNFSVS
+2540 GNFYVNG
-2546 GTKNRL
+2546 GTKNRI
-2552 VNTKNYGRINLNA
+2552 VTTNDFGVVKMNA
-2565 YETTDSYFG
+2565 YETSGCYFG
-2574 DIGQGILDENGLCY
+2574 DIGNGLIGEDGTCIIAMDIIY
-2588 ISIDTIFLETINTK
+2588 LETVNTK
-2602 NDYQVF
+2602 CDYFVF
-2608 LQKYGPGDI
+2608 LQKYGSGDL
-2617 WVESKTETYFVVK
+2617 WVEDRDETYFIVK
-2630 GAPNTTFAWELKAK
+2630 GTPGMKFAWEVKAR
-2644 QLGYETTRLEQSK
+2644 QRGYETDRLDQKLE
-2657 NDYIPEISYNVDC
+2657 
-2670 DDREINELNKVLKGG
+2670 DDGPATTYGCELTDRSQEEMEKLLKSM
-2685 ILKYE
+2685 EEE

>member
-86 GQLEDVKD
+86 GQLEDVRD

-115 RIEADNVIINKK
+115 QIEADNVIINKK

-326 SKINVKDLVAFG
+326 TKISVDDLVAFD

-348 NSIYSGVKTSV
+348 NSIYSGVKSSV
-359 DNTTNGIYLDKDG
+359 DNTTKGIYLDKDG
-372 QVAFGDS
+372 QIAFGDS
-379 NNYLKFFRD
+379 NNFLKFFRD
-388 TDGAWKLMISA
+388 TDGKWKLNISA

-415 DDIDSKVQKTVKTV
+415 EDIDTKVQKTVKTV
-429 IDYYASSSSPTTKP
+429 ADYYASSSSATTKP
-443 TTGWQT
+443 ITGWQT
-449 TPPVW
+449 TPPEW
-454 VNGMFIWAK
+454 VNGKFIWAK
-463 TKTTYTDGS
+463 TKTTYTDGTS
-472 SQESDPVCI
+472 SESDPVCI
-481 TGAKGENGKPGI
+481 TGAKGDTGKPGA
-493 DGASGKGVKTV
+493 DGS
-504 TNYYLAIGKNT
+504 
-515 GVVESTSGWTT
+515 
-526 TIQTITPTN
+526 
-535 KYLWNYEV
+535 
-543 VTYTDNS
+543 
-550 TTKTTPVIIGVYG
+550 
-563 DKGQTGANGQNG
+563 
-575 SDGNGIQS
+575 
-583 ITEKYAVSTSNTT
+583 
-596 APTTWYDAVQAMSQT
+596 
-611 NKYLWNY
+611 
-618 EIIRYTNGTTSET
+618 
-631 KKRVIGVYGDKG
+631 
-643 NTGATG
+643 
-649 PSGVGIQSV
+649 SGVGISSV
-658 DVEYYLSTSSTTL
+658 DIEYYLSTSSTAL
-671 SGGSWSTTAPT
+671 AGGSWSTNSPT
-682 WQNGKYMWSR
+682 WVDGKYMWSR
-692 TKTVTTNGQTKY
+692 TKTTTTDGKSTT
-704 SNAACITGSKG
+704 SEPVCITGGK
-715 STGSTGATGSTG
+715 GATGSNGVTG
-727 QGIESITE
+727 QGVESITE

-741 SKTTQSGGSWTTTP
+741 SKTTQSGGSWVTTP
-755 PIWSSGKY
+755 PTWSSGKY

-772 KNPTETAY
+772 KNPTETSY

-792 NEVEIGGRNLWPNSS
+792 NEIEIGGRNLFVSSMIGSYVGGNIVKLRGATYENYKFTVTSNPADLVGATITNFEKEIIVSGYTDLDKINSYWK
-807 FNQGLDSYS
+807 FDNKTGQYNVAKPVINGRFEIRIEVPDGAKTLNIGLGQFPYVEGYFIENVMIQNGNKATDWTPAPEDIQSNIDNINIGGRNLLLNSKGDFIIKPRNTGTSQDNYNYQPFYVDMTLDETYTIS
-816 LTLSEGTITLDNK
+816 ADIEITHGTFDKISILTYEEGTQYDVQIPPNK
-829 KFNGNNAVVF
+829 RISQTFIKKSEKTNRVLIYAGVV
-839 DRVGSVFGDSRCYI
+839 RETR
-853 TTKQSPTI
+853 
-861 SSFKKGDEFILTAW
+861 
-875 VYIERQLDGV
+875 
-885 DISSIMVRGSSGD
+885 
-898 NPRIYIPTTADVVG
+898 
-912 KWIKLT
+912 
-918 SNVFKAGQDG
+918 
-928 TFSNCYVLL
+928 
-937 GGNGKFKVSQIQL
+937 GNGIIIRNVKI

-963 EDVEANID
+963 EDVE
-971 NIKIGGRNLLINSG
+971 
-985 DLYLFGSDYPSSSKR
+985 
-1000 EKGKITVVTNGRF
+1000 
-1013 NSYAWIYSETDKP
+1013 
-1026 TTYLSKSIKDLSTPI
+1026 
-1041 GKEVTFSI
+1041 
-1049 DIKTIGLTK
+1049 
-1058 SGVTVS
+1058 
-1064 IDYRNE
+1064 
-1070 TSVIDRAE
+1070 
-1078 IDIEP
+1078 
-1083 NKNNQWIR
+1083 
-1091 YSSKIKST
+1091 
-1099 RTDNIKSL
+1099 
-1107 FSIRTVDDTLD
+1107 
-1118 LTGVVIEYRNCM
+1118 
-1130 IEEGN
+1130 
-1135 KATDWTPAPEDIKA
+1135 
-1149 NIDNLEATMNGAF
+1149 
-1162 KDGILSD
+1162 
-1169 AEKKAIK
+1169 
-1176 QSLNIIKG
+1176 
-1184 DAEEVQKQYDTV
+1184 
-1196 YNNSNLIGTPKSN
+1196 
-1209 LLTAKTSY
+1209 
-1217 NSAYNSLISFINTAL
+1217 
-1232 SASTVT
+1232 
-1238 DSMIISIDSA
+1238 DSMNNKI
-1248 FGTYRTALGTFNT
+1248 
-1261 RLQEAIDSINSKKV
+1261 

-1445 AGVNMLPNTKS
+1445 AGVNMLPNTK
-1456 LIVTGVTGVNYKYE
+1456 LLTVTGVTGVNHKYE

-1494 LSGNTTKCSI
+1494 LSGNTTKCSVGI
-1504 GVTNSKIDVV
+1504 TNSKIDVV

-1521 ITNDRMSWTFYTR
+1521 ITDDRMSWTFYTR

-1608 TGNIGVTRSGVL
+1608 IGVVNIVQSETI

-1626 NITTTTSEAVSGTSR
+1626 NRSTTTSEVTAGTSR

-1654 LLNINYSCKSVD
+1654 LLNINSNCNGVD
-1666 AWWIGRFKDSTNE
+1666 AVWIGKFKDSTN
-1679 YDNPIR
+1679 YYNNVIK
-1685 FITEWQEVRNVYTRV
+1685 FITGWQEVKNEYTRI

-1707 PNDYDGFIRIDNNC
+1707 PNDYDGYIRIDNNG

-1741 GDVFA
+1741 GDVFS

-1792 LIRNGNG
+1792 LVRNGNG

-1814 NVRGSKDYPSFQTQ
+1814 NVRGSKDYPSFLK
-1828 PTKVNPARIDDRI
+1828 PHPSKYNPLVNDDRI

-1849 RLSYELK
+1849 VLSYEIRAKLAD
-1856 ATSEDSVN
+1856 ATN
-1864 KVYFIVSC
+1864 KVYFCVC
-1872 FDIDGNAIN
+1872 CYDIDGQVIFP
-1881 IQDISFIPK
+1881 QHYMFIGG

-1895 KRELKNG
+1895 RKELKNG

-1908 ESLENWL
+1908 ESLKNWL
-1915 TSSSVVN
+1915 TSSNVEGFKRNVMIWD
-1922 YQRTIISWNYRD
+1922 YKD
-1934 STGYQYPKET
+1934 STGYQYPPMT
-1944 YSKNNGKKYGYA
+1944 YTRPEAYRNATNGI
-1956 LWNSITDEDKSAGI
+1956 WDSISDTDKAAGI
-1970 IRLTKPWSGDTLAIG
+1970 IRLRSPWTGG
-1985 THISQNNSGSTYL
+1985 THAAGTSISQNTSGPSHM
-1998 YVGAKGI
+1998 YVGANGL
-2005 VSFSDRWIPYDE
+2005 VSFNDRWIQYNK
-2017 VIPGSSF
+2017 VIQGSSF
-2024 RHGTAYI
+2024 RPGTAFV
-2031 KLGILG
+2031 KFGISG
-2037 AQSVYLSNLYFG
+2037 YQPVYLSNLYFG

-2090 SSDFQVHNLQRH
+2090 STDFQVHNLQRH
-2102 SGGKYKD
+2102 SGGKYKN

-2114 WSMYGKDT
+2114 WSMSGKDT

-2147 GGIYAYSQSPIPVT
+2147 GGIYAYSQSPIPVI

-2195 SVTQNAVD
+2195 SVTQNVVD

-2217 EFQFTIPDGVKSIK
+2217 EFQFTIPSGTKSIK
-2231 VALVNSVSGEG
+2231 VALVNSVSGAD

-2250 KIMINKGLVA
+2250 KIMINKGEVA

-2297 KGSINTMQFLLD
+2297 KGSISTMQFLLD
-2309 KDGATIK
+2309 KDGATIR
-2316 NGALTILN
+2316 NGALKILN
-2324 NAGEQVLKG
+2324 NAGATVLSG
-2333 DSDGNLIMHGVFTT
+2333 DSNGNISMTGVYKNVNSRNLTSFKIADSTITFFDGRSEGEKMGTIFSGYMQTFPDKATSLTIGH
-2347 YDNDRKSIEIN
+2347 YLDASL
-2358 GSRLSLFNR
+2358 RLSYGKADSNGAILFYPYVELDFYNIHGR
-2367 WDASNK
+2367 
-2373 ESGWIVPSINDD
+2373 
-2385 GETSIS
+2385 T
-2391 IGHNEGSAFAIRYT
+2391 NEKVGYPITIIQPVIIQEKSMVCSPMAFDNWK
-2405 YGTQEYNMYSYMS
+2405 YN
-2418 FDYYNVYGRP
+2418 GRL
-2428 SDQTKYTISVNE
+2428 E
-2440 PMMLWYE
+2440 
-2447 TMMCDIFKFDSYKY
+2447 
-2461 GAHIKFYDSGLYG
+2461 FYDYRLYG
-2474 NDGVVGAVGCGRV
+2474 GDLSLGSVLNGRV
-2487 TSYGNT
+2487 KGSN
-2493 YADVHMLGRR
+2493 ADIGDMCFLGRR
-2503 GSNPNP
+2503 GSNPKANA
-2509 NSYTSLGQYS
+2509 YAVLGQMLEGS
-2519 ADSDTSYYRS
+2519 SYDYNRN
-2529 LIVSSSGVEVK
+2529 VVTSSSGTTVY
-2540 GNFSVS
+2540 GNFYVNG
-2546 GTKNRL
+2546 GTKNRI
-2552 VNTKNYGRINLNA
+2552 VTTNDFGVVKMNA
-2565 YETTDSYFG
+2565 YETSGCYFG
-2574 DIGQGILDENGLCY
+2574 DIGNGLIGEDGTCIIAMDIIY
-2588 ISIDTIFLETINTK
+2588 LETVNTK
-2602 NDYQVF
+2602 CDYFVF
-2608 LQKYGPGDI
+2608 LQKYGSGDL
-2617 WVESKTETYFVVK
+2617 WVEDRDETYFIVK
-2630 GAPNTTFAWELKAK
+2630 GTPGMKFAWEVKAR
-2644 QLGYETTRLEQSK
+2644 QRGYETDRLDQKLE
-2657 NDYIPEISYNVDC
+2657 
-2670 DDREINELNKVLKGG
+2670 DDGPATTYGCELTDRSQEEMEKLLKSM
-2685 ILKYE
+2685 EEE